1 MSTTM
6 KRYILLIATALMAVS
21 MSAADLTG
29 KRIYVNPGHG
39 SFGPND
45 RPCATIPY
53 PALSSTGMPDTCGFY
68 ESNTDLWKCL
78 YLGKKL
84 EAAGATVLY
93 SRTECGPWPYEKVN
107 GQYPDYTYDDYKALP
122 DYTKYNRNLSEI
134 CEEVESNNIDYFI
147 SVHSNAATEGTT
159 TNYPLFLMRGLD
171 KDKRGDATSPH
182 DFVEGSYERA
192 AACWAYRYGIMAS
205 GIDPASYYS
214 MTSMNIRGDVSFM
227 GSGSEATRTN
237 GQKYYGYYGVL
248 KHGAPGFLVE
258 GYFHTYQPAR
268 HRALNHDYCHQ
279 EGLAYYRGIVDYY
292 GADKEKVGY
301 IMGTVKDLHRKMNNP
316 LFNYAPKTNDQW
328 IPCNGAEVTLLKG
341 GVEVAKYNVD
351 TLYNGIFV
359 FENLTPGDDY
369 TLDATC
375 KGYYP
380 LTDDQKVRFSVK
392 ANETTYQMIYL
403 SDTSYVPPTVVY
415 YNYPE
420 PEQPAYLQLAST
432 YEMKQSFVGK
442 KLADVLADKTVR
454 RVLYRNGNMYVL
466 AVDAAKEP
474 TLIEVDAEKQTVL
487 HTLPTDFCSVVSA
500 DGYKLSDITFTADGY
515 LVGCNYEHTA
525 FDATQAAKYGEG
537 THNDWN
543 VYQWES
549 NAAGWAGKLWFAH
562 KNNETSGNYYNAMT
576 GITLAYS
583 GTTLDGF
590 IVTTATTTGDSHNTR
605 LPIISISD
613 GALAGALRNH
623 PADNFSTN
631 EYGEPQFVVSPRDDK
646 NIIITSAKKTPV
658 EYTLTMTTASAITPA
673 GTFAVHTTGANYFK
687 YAHRD
692 MMVAPAEDAE
702 GKSTGVALYDITD
715 GLDKA
720 ALIKTTNT
728 TLDAADATYT
738 MAAGVVKDAD
748 ITLYLVRDS
757 LISKFTTIGVDQP
770 ATPAIMARNLN
781 VTKAEETYT
790 FTFDANQ
797 DAVNANLVFYD
808 AATNDY
814 VGKVAISNIKE
825 GANTATVNAIDLPG
839 DHGQALTWAVELE
852 GKTIGNVG
860 KLFEDKSLIA
870 TETSRLFNAVDNN
883 PESDKFGHIYVFHR
897 AGSSASA
904 LKVNSGLFEYDE
916 NYNKLNTEKY
926 NGGETFGNPTRI
938 SLDDEG
944 YLYIADW
951 SDNHSGVFVAN
962 TADLSKPF
970 TQFFQG
976 TRDGSGIF
984 TNNGAAVGSS
994 TPGCNIF
1001 GHGANTKLLVY
1012 NEDASGTLPANGA
1025 VVYNIGQTD
1034 GSILRTWG
1042 EAPSAVYTLTGQLN
1056 SEGNVWGTS
1065 HGFFVSQHRTEGGNN
1080 GSATSLKFYDF
1091 NGEEQFS
1098 SASDDYKDIITGSNG
1113 SGYAVS
1119 ADESMLVL
1127 QGGSSQFYVF
1137 DITWEGDKP
1146 VLTLRYEYKHG
1157 VSVFRQMN
1165 FDYAGNLVCT
1175 GDNGMYI
1182 FSLPG
1187 ENITTIPAHKALT
1200 VEGTAY
1206 RVKTITLNVNDTTL
1220 LVGEDFQLTAAVAP
1234 ENATYPEVTWASD
1247 NEAVATVVDG
1257 KVTAVAG
1264 GNANITATADGIVA
1278 TCKVSVAVPVTAVKL
1293 SQTEVTLNILDTIVL
1308 TATVLPENAT
1318 DKSVTWSSSN
1328 EAVATVIDGKVTA
1341 LTEGE
1346 ASIVVKTNDGG
1357 FTDTCKVVVKIPF
1370 IHVTSVTLDKT
1381 EITLHVEETT
1391 TLTATILPEAAMDKS
1406 VTWSSSNDE
1415 VATVS
1420 EGVVTAVAEGTATI
1434 TVTTTDGGLTATCAV
1449 TVKLTDGV
1457 LNIRILDVD
1466 APMYDVMGRQVDN
1479 TYKGIVIQNGHKY
1492 LLR

>member
-1 MSTTM
+1 M
-6 KRYILLIATALMAVS
+6 KRYLLVVLTTLLALSFANAT
-21 MSAADLTG
+21 DLTG
-29 KRIYVNPGHG
+29 KRIYINPGHG

-93 SRTECGPWPYEKVN
+93 SRTECGPWPYAKVD
-107 GQYPDYTYDDYKALP
+107 GQYPDYTYDDYKSLS
-122 DYTKYNRNLSEI
+122 DYAAYNRNLSEI
-134 CEEVESNNIDYFI
+134 CEEVDANNIDYFI
-147 SVHSNAATEGTT
+147 SVHSNAATDGTT
-159 TNYPLFLMRGLD
+159 TNYPLVIYRGYDD
-171 KDKRGDATSPH
+171 KTTTTEDGANVY
-182 DFVEGSYERA
+182 VEGSREKA
-192 AACWAYRYGIMAS
+192 EAIWAHRFGIMAS
-205 GIDPASYYS
+205 GIDPYSYYS
-214 MTSMNIRGDVSFM
+214 MTNMNVRGDLSFYKN
-227 GSGSEATRTN
+227 GSTRTDKTHP
-237 GQKYYGYYGVL
+237 GVTYKGYLGVL
-248 KHGAPGFLVE
+248 KHGASGYLVE

-292 GADKEKVGY
+292 GADKETVGY

-369 TLDATC
+369 TLDAVC

-403 SDTSYVPPTVVY
+403 SDTSYVPPTVTY

-442 KLADVLADKTVR
+442 KLADVLVDKTVR

-515 LVGCNYEHTA
+515 LVGCNLEAVTFTPA
-525 FDATQAAKYGEG
+525 NT
-537 THNDWN
+537 WN
-543 VYQWES
+543 IYKWES
-549 NAAGWAGKLWFAH
+549 DAAGWKGALWFNNT
-562 KNNETSGNYYNAMT
+562 NNEAAGNYYNAMV
-576 GITLAYS
+576 GSTLAYS
-583 GTTLDGF
+583 GTTEDGM
-590 IVTTATTTGDSHNTR
+590 IASTTYTTG
-605 LPIISISD
+605 SD
-613 GALAGALRNH
+613 THGVRFVIYTVYENNYAGALRNQ
-623 PADNFSTN
+623 PVGITLA
-631 EYGEPQFVVSPRDDK
+631 EYGHDVQMVVSPRDDK
-646 NIIITSAKKTPV
+646 SFIFSSPNKNAIEWQVVNTTKSEPKIMG
-658 EYTLTMTTASAITPA
+658 TLP
-673 GTFAVHTTGANYFK
+673 FHTNVANYFK
-687 YAHRD
+687 YAHHD
-692 MMVAPAEDAE
+692 VMVTPAEDAD
-702 GKSTGVALYDITD
+702 GKNIGVALYDITD
-715 GLDKA
+715 GLSRA

-757 LISKFTTIGVDQP
+757 LISKFTTAGVDQP
-770 ATPAIMARNLN
+770 ATAAIMAYNLN
-781 VTKAEETYT
+781 VVESGNNYV
-790 FTFDANQ
+790 FTFNANS
-797 DAVNANLVFYD
+797 DAVSANLVFY
-808 AATNDY
+808 AADNTEVGTIELAHVVKGTNTFTIA
-814 VGKVAISNIKE
+814 KSE
-825 GANTATVNAIDLPG
+825 LPG
-839 DHGQALTWAVELE
+839 EVGATMTWAVELQ
-852 GKTIGNVG
+852 GQAISNIG
-860 KLFEDKSLIA
+860 KLYEDKSLIA
-870 TETSRLFNAVDNN
+870 TSTSRLFNAVNNN
-883 PESDKFGHIYVFHR
+883 PESDKFGYIYVFHR
-897 AGSSASA
+897 AGSSTSS
-904 LKVNSGLFEYDE
+904 LKVNSGLFAYDE
-916 NYNKLNTEKY
+916 DYNKLNTEKY

-951 SDNHSGVFVAN
+951 SDNHSGIFVAN
-962 TADLSKPF
+962 TADLSQPF

-976 TRDGSGIF
+976 TRAASSGIF

-994 TPGCNIF
+994 TPGCHIF
-1001 GHGANTKLLVY
+1001 GHGVDTKLLVY

-1042 EAPSAVYTLTGQLN
+1042 EAPSAAYTLTGQGN
-1056 SEGNVWGTS
+1056 TEGNVWGTS
-1065 HGFFVSQHRTEGGNN
+1065 HGFFVSQSRTEGNNN

-1091 NGEEQFS
+1091 NGEAQFS
-1098 SASDDYKDIITGSNG
+1098 SASDEYKDIITGSNG

-1127 QGGSSQFYVF
+1127 QGGSNQFYVF

-1182 FSLPG
+1182 FSLPKTD
-1187 ENITTIPAHKALT
+1187 NTTIIPARKAL
-1200 VEGTAY
+1200 
-1206 RVKTITLNVNDTTL
+1206 
-1220 LVGEDFQLTAAVAP
+1220 
-1234 ENATYPEVTWASD
+1234 
-1247 NEAVATVVDG
+1247 
-1257 KVTAVAG
+1257 
-1264 GNANITATADGIVA
+1264 
-1278 TCKVSVAVPVTAVKL
+1278 KVSKNGTGTMIEEMVDPAQL
-1293 SQTEVTLNILDTIVL
+1293 DLN
-1308 TATVLPENAT
+1308 
-1318 DKSVTWSSSN
+1318 
-1328 EAVATVIDGKVTA
+1328 
-1341 LTEGE
+1341 
-1346 ASIVVKTNDGG
+1346 
-1357 FTDTCKVVVKIPF
+1357 
-1370 IHVTSVTLDKT
+1370 
-1381 EITLHVEETT
+1381 
-1391 TLTATILPEAAMDKS
+1391 
-1406 VTWSSSNDE
+1406 
-1415 VATVS
+1415 
-1420 EGVVTAVAEGTATI
+1420 
-1434 TVTTTDGGLTATCAV
+1434 
-1449 TVKLTDGV
+1449 
-1457 LNIRILDVD
+1457 
-1466 APMYDVMGRQVDN
+1466 APMYDVLGRQVDE
-1479 TYKGIVIQNGHKY
+1479 TYRGIVIQKGKKFF
-1492 LLR
+1492 RR

>member
-93 SRTECGPWPYEKVN
+93 SRTECGPWPYAKVN
-107 GQYPDYTYDDYKALP
+107 GQYPDYTYDNYKALP

-442 KLADVLADKTVR
+442 KLVDVLADKTVR

-487 HTLPTDFCSVVSA
+487 NTLPTDFCSVVSA

-515 LVGCNYEHTA
+515 LVGCNLEHATYTPA
-525 FDATQAAKYGEG
+525 NKWNIYKWESDAT
-537 THNDWN
+537 
-543 VYQWES
+543 
-549 NAAGWAGKLWFAH
+549 GWKGALWFDNT
-562 KNNETSGNYYNAMT
+562 NNEAAGNYYNAMV
-576 GITLAYS
+576 GSTLAYS
-583 GTTLDGF
+583 GTTEDGM
-590 IVTTATTTGDSHNTR
+590 IVSTTY
-605 LPIISISD
+605 SIGAEAHSVRFVIYSVYENNYA
-613 GALAGALRNH
+613 GAIRNQPAGIALA
-623 PADNFSTN
+623 D
-631 EYGEPQFVVSPRDDK
+631 YGHDVQMVVSPRDDK
-646 NIIITSAKKTPV
+646 SFIFSSPNKNAIEWQVVNTTKSEPKIMG
-658 EYTLTMTTASAITPA
+658 TLP
-673 GTFAVHTTGANYFK
+673 FHTNVANYFK

-692 MMVAPAEDAE
+692 MMVTPAEDAE

-728 TLDAADATYT
+728 TLDAADVTYT

-748 ITLYLVRDS
+748 ITLYLVRDN
-757 LISKFTTIGVDQP
+757 LISKFTTVGVDQP
-770 ATPAIMARNLN
+770 TIAAIMAYNLN
-781 VTKAEETYT
+781 VVESGDNYV
-790 FTFDANQ
+790 FTFNANS
-797 DAVNANLVFYD
+797 DAVSANLIFYTTD
-808 AATNDY
+808 NTE
-814 VGKVAISNIKE
+814 VGAIELANVVK
-825 GANTATVNAIDLPG
+825 GANTFTIAKSELPG
-839 DHGQALTWAVELE
+839 EVGTAMTWAVELQ
-852 GKTIGNVG
+852 GQAISNVG
-860 KLFEDKSLIA
+860 TLYKATSKSLGLTRPFI
-870 TETSRLFNAVDNN
+870 SINN
-883 PESDKFGHIYVFHR
+883 SPESEYFQYLYLMDR
-897 AGSSASA
+897 AGSSN
-904 LKVNSGLFEYDE
+904 VNSGLYAFMPDY
-916 NYNKLNTEKY
+916 
-926 NGGETFGNPTRI
+926 TRI
-938 SLDDEG
+938 NTTPYKGGRAMYGSPYRTFVDDQGYIWISDGSDGYSNVIVADPANLEG
-944 YLYIADW
+944 KYEE
-951 SDNHSGVFVAN
+951 
-962 TADLSKPF
+962 
-970 TQFFQG
+970 FFQG
-976 TRDGSGIF
+976 TRDKSGII
-984 TNNGAAVGSS
+984 TNNGVEVGSS
-994 TPGCNIF
+994 SLGISIYGTGKD
-1001 GHGANTKLLVY
+1001 AKLLSL
-1012 NEDASGTLPANGA
+1012 NEDGGTSLIANSIA
-1025 VVYNIGQTD
+1025 IYNIGTEE
-1034 GSILRTWG
+1034 GTYKHSWSET
-1042 EAPSAVYTLTGQLN
+1042 PSAVIKTQGIGYDGYPLGCTHGVWVASRRSAGQNNTSYT
-1056 SEGNVWGTS
+1056 
-1065 HGFFVSQHRTEGGNN
+1065 
-1080 GSATSLKFYDF
+1080 ALKFYDWEG
-1091 NGEEQFS
+1091 NEQMN
-1098 SASDDYKDIITGSNG
+1098 SAKDPYKDLIDGG
-1113 SGYAVS
+1113 FSGACALS
-1119 ADESMLVL
+1119 KDESVL
-1127 QGGSSQFYVF
+1127 YFIDGSKHIMVWN
-1137 DITWEGDKP
+1137 IVWEGNKP
-1146 VLTLRYEYKHG
+1146 VMTLRYSFDCGLSSIREMHL
-1157 VSVFRQMN
+1157 
-1165 FDYAGNLVCT
+1165 DYAGNLVCSGEDAVAVFT
-1175 GDNGMYI
+1175 LPKTDN
-1182 FSLPG
+1182 
-1187 ENITTIPAHKALT
+1187 TTIIPARKALT
-1200 VEGTAY
+1200 VTKQGADTA
-1206 RVKTITLNVNDTTL
+1206 V
-1220 LVGEDFQLTAAVAP
+1220 EDVVAP
-1234 ENATYPEVTWASD
+1234 A
-1247 NEAVATVVDG
+1247 
-1257 KVTAVAG
+1257 
-1264 GNANITATADGIVA
+1264 
-1278 TCKVSVAVPVTAVKL
+1278 
-1293 SQTEVTLNILDTIVL
+1293 Q
-1308 TATVLPENAT
+1308 
-1318 DKSVTWSSSN
+1318 
-1328 EAVATVIDGKVTA
+1328 
-1341 LTEGE
+1341 
-1346 ASIVVKTNDGG
+1346 
-1357 FTDTCKVVVKIPF
+1357 
-1370 IHVTSVTLDKT
+1370 
-1381 EITLHVEETT
+1381 
-1391 TLTATILPEAAMDKS
+1391 
-1406 VTWSSSNDE
+1406 
-1415 VATVS
+1415 
-1420 EGVVTAVAEGTATI
+1420 
-1434 TVTTTDGGLTATCAV
+1434 
-1449 TVKLTDGV
+1449 
-1457 LNIRILDVD
+1457 LDVD
-1466 APMYDVMGRQVDN
+1466 APMYDVMGRQVDK

>member
-1 MSTTM
+1 M
-6 KRYILLIATALMAVS
+6 KKYILLIATALMAVS

-45 RPCATIPY
+45 RPMATIPY

-68 ESNTDLWKCL
+68 ETNTNLWKCL

-93 SRTECGPWPYEKVN
+93 SRTECGPWPYAKVN
-107 GQYPDYTYDDYKALP
+107 GQYPDYTYDNYKALP

-147 SVHSNAATEGTT
+147 SVHSNAATDGTN
-159 TNYPLFLMRGLD
+159 TNYPLFLMRGVD

-301 IMGTVKDLHRKMNNP
+301 IMGTVKDLHRKMSNP

-328 IPCNGAEVTLLKG
+328 IPCNGAEVTLRKG

-375 KGYYP
+375 KGYNP
-380 LTDDQKVRFSVK
+380 LTDDQKVKFSVK

-403 SDTSYVPPTVVY
+403 SDTSYVPPTVTY

-420 PEQPAYLQLAST
+420 PAQPAYLQLADT

-442 KLADVLADKTVR
+442 QLADVLVGKTVR
-454 RVLYRNGNMYVL
+454 RVLYRNGNMYIL

-537 THNDWN
+537 TYNDWN

-549 NAAGWAGKLWFAH
+549 NAAGWAGKLWFTH
-562 KNNETSGNYYNAMT
+562 KKNETSGNYYNAMT

-590 IVTTATTTGDSHNTR
+590 IITTATTTGDSHNTR
-605 LPIISISD
+605 LPILSISD

-631 EYGEPQFVVSPRDDK
+631 DYGESRFVVSPRDDK
-646 NIIITSAKKTPV
+646 SIIITSAKKAPV
-658 EYTLTMTTASAITPA
+658 EYALTMTTASTINPT
-673 GTFAVHTTGANYFK
+673 GTFAAHTTGANYFK

-692 MMVAPAEDAE
+692 MMVAPAEDAD
-702 GKSTGVALYDITD
+702 GKNIGVALYDITE

-728 TLDAADATYT
+728 TLDTIDVTYA

-757 LISKFTTIGVDQP
+757 LVSKFTTIGVDQP

-781 VTKAEETYT
+781 VVENGDNYV
-790 FTFDANQ
+790 FSFNANS
-797 DAVNANLVFYD
+797 DAVSANLIFY
-808 AATNDY
+808 AADNTE
-814 VGKVAISNIKE
+814 VGAVELANVAK
-825 GANTATVNAIDLPG
+825 GANSFTIAKSELPG
-839 DHGQALTWAVELE
+839 EVGATMTWAVELQ
-852 GKTIGNVG
+852 GQSISNIGTLY
-860 KLFEDKSLIA
+860 KATSKSLGLTRPFI
-870 TETSRLFNAVDNN
+870 SINN
-883 PESDKFGHIYVFHR
+883 SPESEYFQYLYLMDRV
-897 AGSSASA
+897 GSSKA
-904 LKVNSGLFEYDE
+904 NSGLYAFKPDY
-916 NYNKLNTEKY
+916 
-926 NGGETFGNPTRI
+926 TRI
-938 SLDDEG
+938 NTTPYKGGRAMYGSPYRTFVDDQG
-944 YLYIADW
+944 YIWISDGSDGYSNVIVADP
-951 SDNHSGVFVAN
+951 AN
-962 TADLSKPF
+962 LENGKYEE
-970 TQFFQG
+970 FFQG
-976 TRDGSGIF
+976 TRDKNGII
-984 TNNGAAVGSS
+984 TNNGVEVGSS
-994 TPGCNIF
+994 SLGISIYGTGKD
-1001 GHGANTKLLVY
+1001 TKLLSL
-1012 NEDASGTLPANGA
+1012 NEDGGTSLIANSIA
-1025 VVYNIGQTD
+1025 IYNIGTEE
-1034 GSILRTWG
+1034 GTYKHSWN
-1042 EAPSAVYTLTGQLN
+1042 EAPSAVIKTQGIVYDGYPLGC
-1056 SEGNVWGTS
+1056 S
-1065 HGFFVSQHRTEGGNN
+1065 HGIWVASRRSAGQNN
-1080 GSATSLKFYDF
+1080 TGYTALKFYDWEG
-1091 NGEEQFS
+1091 NEQMN
-1098 SASDDYKDIITGSNG
+1098 SAKDPYKDIIDGG
-1113 SGYAVS
+1113 FSGACALS
-1119 ADESMLVL
+1119 KDESVL
-1127 QGGSSQFYVF
+1127 YFIDGSKHIMVW
-1137 DITWEGDKP
+1137 DIVWEGNKP
-1146 VLTLRYEYKHG
+1146 VMTLRYTFNCGLSSIREMHL
-1157 VSVFRQMN
+1157 
-1165 FDYAGNLVCT
+1165 DYAGNLVCSGEDAVAVFT
-1175 GDNGMYI
+1175 LPKADN
-1182 FSLPG
+1182 
-1187 ENITTIPAHKALT
+1187 TTIIPARKALT
-1200 VEGTAY
+1200 VSKSGVGTA
-1206 RVKTITLNVNDTTL
+1206 L
-1220 LVGEDFQLTAAVAP
+1220 ED
-1234 ENATYPEVTWASD
+1234 
-1247 NEAVATVVDG
+1247 
-1257 KVTAVAG
+1257 VTAPA
-1264 GNANITATADGIVA
+1264 
-1278 TCKVSVAVPVTAVKL
+1278 
-1293 SQTEVTLNILDTIVL
+1293 QLDM
-1308 TATVLPENAT
+1308 
-1318 DKSVTWSSSN
+1318 S
-1328 EAVATVIDGKVTA
+1328 
-1341 LTEGE
+1341 
-1346 ASIVVKTNDGG
+1346 
-1357 FTDTCKVVVKIPF
+1357 
-1370 IHVTSVTLDKT
+1370 
-1381 EITLHVEETT
+1381 
-1391 TLTATILPEAAMDKS
+1391 
-1406 VTWSSSNDE
+1406 
-1415 VATVS
+1415 
-1420 EGVVTAVAEGTATI
+1420 
-1434 TVTTTDGGLTATCAV
+1434 
-1449 TVKLTDGV
+1449 
-1457 LNIRILDVD
+1457 
-1466 APMYDVMGRQVDN
+1466 APMYDILGRQVDN
-1479 TYKGIVIQNGHKY
+1479 TYKGIVIQNGKKY
-1492 LLR
+1492 LLQ

>member
-1 MSTTM
+1 M

-93 SRTECGPWPYEKVN
+93 SRTECGPWPYAKVN
-107 GQYPDYTYDDYKALP
+107 GQYPDYTYDNYKALP

-159 TNYPLFLMRGLD
+159 TNYPLFLMRG
-171 KDKRGDATSPH
+171 KDKNDRGEATSPY

-279 EGLAYYRGIVDYY
+279 EGLAYYRGIIDYY
-292 GADKEKVGY
+292 GADKETTGY

-403 SDTSYVPPTVVY
+403 SDTSYVPPTITY

-454 RVLYRNGNMYVL
+454 RVLYRNGNIYIL

-515 LVGCNYEHTA
+515 LVGCNMEHATYTPA
-525 FDATQAAKYGEG
+525 NTWNIYKWENDAT
-537 THNDWN
+537 
-543 VYQWES
+543 
-549 NAAGWAGKLWFAH
+549 GWKGALWFNNT
-562 KNNETSGNYYNAMT
+562 NNEAAGNYYNAMV
-576 GITLAYS
+576 GSTLAYS
-583 GTTLDGF
+583 GTTEDGM
-590 IVTTATTTGDSHNTR
+590 IVSTTY
-605 LPIISISD
+605 SIGAEAHSVRFVIYTVYENNYA
-613 GALAGALRNH
+613 GAIRNQPVGIALA
-623 PADNFSTN
+623 D
-631 EYGEPQFVVSPRDDK
+631 YGHDVQMVVSPRDDK
-646 NIIITSAKKTPV
+646 SFIFSSPNKNAIEWQVVNTTKSEPKIMG
-658 EYTLTMTTASAITPA
+658 TLP
-673 GTFAVHTTGANYFK
+673 FHTNVANYFK

-692 MMVAPAEDAE
+692 MMVTPAEDAD
-702 GKSTGVALYDITD
+702 GKNTGVALYDITD

-748 ITLYLVRDS
+748 MTFYLVCDS
-757 LISKFTTIGVDQP
+757 TISKFTTVGVDQP
-770 ATPAIMARNLN
+770 AIASIMAYNLN
-781 VTKAEETYT
+781 VVENGDNYT
-790 FTFDANQ
+790 FTFNANS
-797 DAVNANLVFYD
+797 DAVSANLIFY
-808 AATNDY
+808 AADNTEAGAVELAN
-814 VGKVAISNIKE
+814 VVK
-825 GANTATVNAIDLPG
+825 GANSFTIAKSELPG
-839 DHGQALTWAVELE
+839 EVDATMTWAVELQ
-852 GKTIGNVG
+852 GQAISNVG
-860 KLFEDKSLIA
+860 TLYKATSKSLGLTRPFI
-870 TETSRLFNAVDNN
+870 SINN
-883 PESDKFGHIYVFHR
+883 SPESEYFQYLYLMDR
-897 AGSSASA
+897 AGSSNE
-904 LKVNSGLFEYDE
+904 NSGLYAFMPDY
-916 NYNKLNTEKY
+916 
-926 NGGETFGNPTRI
+926 TRI
-938 SLDDEG
+938 NTTPYKGGRAMYGSPYRTFVDDQGYIWISDGSDGYSNVIVADPANLEG
-944 YLYIADW
+944 KYEE
-951 SDNHSGVFVAN
+951 
-962 TADLSKPF
+962 
-970 TQFFQG
+970 FFQG
-976 TRDGSGIF
+976 TRDKSGII
-984 TNNGAAVGSS
+984 TNNGVEVGSS
-994 TPGCNIF
+994 SLGISIYGTGKD
-1001 GHGANTKLLVY
+1001 AKLLSL
-1012 NEDASGTLPANGA
+1012 NEDGGTSLIANSIA
-1025 VVYNIGQTD
+1025 IYNIGTEE
-1034 GSILRTWG
+1034 GTYKHSWSET
-1042 EAPSAVYTLTGQLN
+1042 PSAVIKTQGIGYDGYPLGCTHGVWVASRRSAGQNNTSYT
-1056 SEGNVWGTS
+1056 
-1065 HGFFVSQHRTEGGNN
+1065 
-1080 GSATSLKFYDF
+1080 ALKFYDWEG
-1091 NGEEQFS
+1091 NEQMN
-1098 SASDDYKDIITGSNG
+1098 SAKDPYKDFIDGG
-1113 SGYAVS
+1113 FSGACALS
-1119 ADESMLVL
+1119 KDESVL
-1127 QGGSSQFYVF
+1127 YFIDGSKHIMVW
-1137 DITWEGDKP
+1137 DIVWEGNKP
-1146 VLTLRYEYKHG
+1146 VMTLRYMFDCGLSSIREMHL
-1157 VSVFRQMN
+1157 
-1165 FDYAGNLVCT
+1165 DYAGNLVC
-1175 GDNGMYI
+1175 
-1182 FSLPG
+1182 SG
-1187 ENITTIPAHKALT
+1187 ENAVAVFTLPKADNTTIIPARKALT
-1200 VEGTAY
+1200 VTKQGAGTA
-1206 RVKTITLNVNDTTL
+1206 V
-1220 LVGEDFQLTAAVAP
+1220 EDVVAP
-1234 ENATYPEVTWASD
+1234 A
-1247 NEAVATVVDG
+1247 
-1257 KVTAVAG
+1257 
-1264 GNANITATADGIVA
+1264 
-1278 TCKVSVAVPVTAVKL
+1278 
-1293 SQTEVTLNILDTIVL
+1293 Q
-1308 TATVLPENAT
+1308 
-1318 DKSVTWSSSN
+1318 
-1328 EAVATVIDGKVTA
+1328 
-1341 LTEGE
+1341 
-1346 ASIVVKTNDGG
+1346 
-1357 FTDTCKVVVKIPF
+1357 
-1370 IHVTSVTLDKT
+1370 
-1381 EITLHVEETT
+1381 
-1391 TLTATILPEAAMDKS
+1391 
-1406 VTWSSSNDE
+1406 
-1415 VATVS
+1415 
-1420 EGVVTAVAEGTATI
+1420 
-1434 TVTTTDGGLTATCAV
+1434 
-1449 TVKLTDGV
+1449 
-1457 LNIRILDVD
+1457 LDVD
-1466 APMYDVMGRQVDN
+1466 APMYDVMGRQVDK

>member
-93 SRTECGPWPYEKVN
+93 SRTECGPWPYAKVN
-107 GQYPDYTYDDYKALP
+107 GQYPDYTYDNYKALP

-214 MTSMNIRGDVSFM
+214 ITSMNIRGDVSFM

-369 TLDATC
+369 TLDAVC

-403 SDTSYVPPTVVY
+403 SDTSYVPPTITY

-454 RVLYRNGNMYVL
+454 RVLYRNGNMYIL

-515 LVGCNYEHTA
+515 LVGCNLEHATYTPA
-525 FDATQAAKYGEG
+525 NKWNIYKWESDAT
-537 THNDWN
+537 
-543 VYQWES
+543 
-549 NAAGWAGKLWFAH
+549 GWKGALWFDNT
-562 KNNETSGNYYNAMT
+562 NNEAAGNYYNAMV
-576 GITLAYS
+576 GSTLAYS
-583 GTTLDGF
+583 GTTEDGM
-590 IVTTATTTGDSHNTR
+590 IVSTTY
-605 LPIISISD
+605 SIGAEAHSVRFVIYSVYENNYA
-613 GALAGALRNH
+613 GAIRNQPAGIALA
-623 PADNFSTN
+623 D
-631 EYGEPQFVVSPRDDK
+631 YGHDVQMVVSPRDDK
-646 NIIITSAKKTPV
+646 SFIFSSPNKNAIEWQVVNTTKSEPKIMG
-658 EYTLTMTTASAITPA
+658 TLP
-673 GTFAVHTTGANYFK
+673 FHTNVANYFK

-692 MMVAPAEDAE
+692 MMVSPAEDAE
-702 GKSTGVALYDITD
+702 GKSTSVALYDITD

-757 LISKFTTIGVDQP
+757 LISKFTTVGVDQP
-770 ATPAIMARNLN
+770 TIAAIMAYNLN
-781 VTKAEETYT
+781 VVESGDNYV
-790 FTFDANQ
+790 FTFNANS
-797 DAVNANLVFYD
+797 DAVSANLIFYTTD
-808 AATNDY
+808 NTE
-814 VGKVAISNIKE
+814 VGAIELANVVK
-825 GANTATVNAIDLPG
+825 GANTFTIAKSELPG
-839 DHGQALTWAVELE
+839 EVGTAMTWAVELQ
-852 GKTIGNVG
+852 GQAISNVG
-860 KLFEDKSLIA
+860 TLYKATSKSLGLTRPFI
-870 TETSRLFNAVDNN
+870 SINN
-883 PESDKFGHIYVFHR
+883 SPESEYFQYLYLMDR
-897 AGSSASA
+897 AGSSN
-904 LKVNSGLFEYDE
+904 VNSGLYAFMPDY
-916 NYNKLNTEKY
+916 
-926 NGGETFGNPTRI
+926 TRI
-938 SLDDEG
+938 NTTPYKGGRAMYGSPYRTFVDDQGYIWISDGSDRYSNVIVADPANLEG
-944 YLYIADW
+944 KYEE
-951 SDNHSGVFVAN
+951 
-962 TADLSKPF
+962 
-970 TQFFQG
+970 FFQG
-976 TRDGSGIF
+976 TRDKSGII
-984 TNNGAAVGSS
+984 TNNGVEVGSS
-994 TPGCNIF
+994 SLGISIYGTGKD
-1001 GHGANTKLLVY
+1001 AKLLSL
-1012 NEDASGTLPANGA
+1012 NEDGGTSLIANSIA
-1025 VVYNIGQTD
+1025 IYNIGTEE
-1034 GSILRTWG
+1034 GTYKHSWSET
-1042 EAPSAVYTLTGQLN
+1042 PSAVIKTQGIGYDGYPLGCTHGVWVASRRSAGQNNTSYT
-1056 SEGNVWGTS
+1056 
-1065 HGFFVSQHRTEGGNN
+1065 
-1080 GSATSLKFYDF
+1080 ALKFYDWEG
-1091 NGEEQFS
+1091 NEQMN
-1098 SASDDYKDIITGSNG
+1098 SAKDPYKDFIDGG
-1113 SGYAVS
+1113 FSGACALS
-1119 ADESMLVL
+1119 KDESVL
-1127 QGGSSQFYVF
+1127 YFIDGSKHIMVW
-1137 DITWEGDKP
+1137 DIVWEGNKP
-1146 VLTLRYEYKHG
+1146 VMTLRYMFDCGLSSIREMHL
-1157 VSVFRQMN
+1157 
-1165 FDYAGNLVCT
+1165 DYAGNLVC
-1175 GDNGMYI
+1175 
-1182 FSLPG
+1182 SG
-1187 ENITTIPAHKALT
+1187 ENAVAVFTLPKADNTTIIPARKALT
-1200 VEGTAY
+1200 VTKQGAGTA
-1206 RVKTITLNVNDTTL
+1206 V
-1220 LVGEDFQLTAAVAP
+1220 EDVVAP
-1234 ENATYPEVTWASD
+1234 A
-1247 NEAVATVVDG
+1247 
-1257 KVTAVAG
+1257 
-1264 GNANITATADGIVA
+1264 
-1278 TCKVSVAVPVTAVKL
+1278 
-1293 SQTEVTLNILDTIVL
+1293 Q
-1308 TATVLPENAT
+1308 
-1318 DKSVTWSSSN
+1318 
-1328 EAVATVIDGKVTA
+1328 
-1341 LTEGE
+1341 
-1346 ASIVVKTNDGG
+1346 
-1357 FTDTCKVVVKIPF
+1357 
-1370 IHVTSVTLDKT
+1370 
-1381 EITLHVEETT
+1381 
-1391 TLTATILPEAAMDKS
+1391 
-1406 VTWSSSNDE
+1406 
-1415 VATVS
+1415 
-1420 EGVVTAVAEGTATI
+1420 
-1434 TVTTTDGGLTATCAV
+1434 
-1449 TVKLTDGV
+1449 
-1457 LNIRILDVD
+1457 LDVD
-1466 APMYDVMGRQVDN
+1466 APMYDVMGRQVDK

>member
-1 MSTTM
+1 M
-6 KRYILLIATALMAVS
+6 KRYILLIATALMALS

-53 PALSSTGMPDTCGFY
+53 PNLSSTGMPDTCGFY

-93 SRTECGPWPYEKVN
+93 SRTECGPWPYAKVN
-107 GQYPDYTYDDYKALP
+107 GQYPDYTYDDYKSLP

-279 EGLAYYRGIVDYY
+279 EGLAYYRGIVDFY

-369 TLDATC
+369 TLDAVC

-403 SDTSYVPPTVVY
+403 SDTSYVPPTVTY

-487 HTLPTDFCSVVSA
+487 HTLSTDFCSVVSA
-500 DGYKLSDITFTADGY
+500 DGYKLSDIAFTADGY
-515 LVGCNYEHTA
+515 LVGCNMEHTTYTPA
-525 FDATQAAKYGEG
+525 NKWNIYKWENDATGWKGALWFNNTNNEAAGNY
-537 THNDWN
+537 
-543 VYQWES
+543 S
-549 NAAGWAGKLWFAH
+549 NAMVG
-562 KNNETSGNYYNAMT
+562 S
-576 GITLAYS
+576 TLAYS
-583 GTTLDGF
+583 GTTEDGT
-590 IVTTATTTGDSHNTR
+590 IATTAYTIGSESHGVRFVIYSVYENNY
-605 LPIISISD
+605 
-613 GALAGALRNH
+613 AGALRNQ
-623 PADNFSTN
+623 PVGITLA
-631 EYGEPQFVVSPRDDK
+631 EYGHEVQMVVSPRDDK
-646 NIIITSAKKTPV
+646 SFIFSSPNKNAIEWQVVNTTKSEPKIMG
-658 EYTLTMTTASAITPA
+658 TLP
-673 GTFAVHTTGANYFK
+673 FHTNVANYFK
-687 YAHRD
+687 YTHRD
-692 MMVAPAEDAE
+692 MMVTPAGDAD
-702 GKSTGVALYDITD
+702 GKNIGVALYDITD
-715 GLDKA
+715 GLDNA

-738 MAAGVVKDAD
+738 MAAGAVNSAD

-770 ATPAIMARNLN
+770 ATAAIMAYNLN
-781 VTKAEETYT
+781 VVENGDNYT
-790 FTFDANQ
+790 FTFNANS
-797 DAVNANLVFYD
+797 DAVSANLIFYTAD
-808 AATNDY
+808 NTEA
-814 VGKVAISNIKE
+814 GAIELANVVK
-825 GANTATVNAIDLPG
+825 GANSFTIAKDELPG
-839 DHGQALTWAVELE
+839 EVGTAMTWAVELQ
-852 GKTIGNVG
+852 GQSISNIG
-860 KLFEDKSLIA
+860 KLYEDKSLIA
-870 TETSRLFNAVDNN
+870 TTGTSRLFNVINNN
-883 PESDKFGHIYVFHR
+883 PESDKFGYIYIFHR
-897 AGSSASA
+897 GGSTQATMA
-904 LKVNSGLFEYDE
+904 VRETSGVFEYDN
-916 NYNKLNTEKY
+916 NYSKLNSVRYSGDVK
-926 NGGETFGNPTRI
+926 TFGNPGRV
-938 SLDDEG
+938 SLDDNG
-944 YLYIADW
+944 YLYITDW
-951 SDNHSGVFVAN
+951 SDGNSGIFVAN

-976 TRDGSGIF
+976 TRNGSGVF
-984 TNNGAAVGSS
+984 TNNEKAVGSS
-994 TPGCNIF
+994 TPGCHIF
-1001 GHGANTKLLVY
+1001 GHGADTKLLVY
-1012 NEDASGTLPANGA
+1012 NEDASGTLPKNGA
-1025 VVYNIGQTD
+1025 VVYNIGQAD

-1042 EAPSAVYTLTGQLN
+1042 EAPSAAYTLTGQGN
-1056 SEGNVWGTS
+1056 TEGNVWGTS
-1065 HGFFVSQHRTEGGNN
+1065 HGFFVSQSRTEGNN
-1080 GSATSLKFYDF
+1080 NASATSLKFYDF
-1091 NGEEQFS
+1091 NGDAQFS
-1098 SASDDYKDIITGSNG
+1098 SASDEYKEIITGSNG

-1137 DITWEGDKP
+1137 DITWEGNKP
-1146 VLTLRYEYKHG
+1146 VLTLRYEYEHG

-1182 FSLPG
+1182 FSLPRTD
-1187 ENITTIPAHKALT
+1187 NTTIIPARKALT
-1200 VEGTAY
+1200 VSKNGTG
-1206 RVKTITLNVNDTTL
+1206 TH
-1220 LVGEDFQLTAAVAP
+1220 VGEVAAPAQLDM
-1234 ENATYPEVTWASD
+1234 N
-1247 NEAVATVVDG
+1247 
-1257 KVTAVAG
+1257 
-1264 GNANITATADGIVA
+1264 
-1278 TCKVSVAVPVTAVKL
+1278 
-1293 SQTEVTLNILDTIVL
+1293 
-1308 TATVLPENAT
+1308 
-1318 DKSVTWSSSN
+1318 
-1328 EAVATVIDGKVTA
+1328 
-1341 LTEGE
+1341 
-1346 ASIVVKTNDGG
+1346 
-1357 FTDTCKVVVKIPF
+1357 
-1370 IHVTSVTLDKT
+1370 
-1381 EITLHVEETT
+1381 
-1391 TLTATILPEAAMDKS
+1391 
-1406 VTWSSSNDE
+1406 
-1415 VATVS
+1415 
-1420 EGVVTAVAEGTATI
+1420 
-1434 TVTTTDGGLTATCAV
+1434 
-1449 TVKLTDGV
+1449 
-1457 LNIRILDVD
+1457 
-1466 APMYDVMGRQVDN
+1466 APMFDVLGRQVVN
-1479 TYKGIVIQNGHKY
+1479 TYKGIVIQNGHKF
-1492 LLR
+1492 LLK

>member
-84 EAAGATVLY
+84 KAAGATVFY
-93 SRTECGPWPYEKVN
+93 SRTECGPWPYAKVD
-107 GQYPDYTYDDYKALP
+107 GQYPDYTYANYQALP

-147 SVHSNAATEGTT
+147 SVHSNAAGEGTT

-369 TLDATC
+369 TLDAVC

-403 SDTSYVPPTVVY
+403 SDTSYVPPTVTY

-466 AVDAAKEP
+466 AIDAAKEP
-474 TLIEVDAEKQTVL
+474 TLIEVDAETQTIL

-515 LVGCNYEHTA
+515 LVGCNLEHATYTPA
-525 FDATQAAKYGEG
+525 NKWNIYKWESDAT
-537 THNDWN
+537 
-543 VYQWES
+543 
-549 NAAGWAGKLWFAH
+549 GWKGALWFDNT
-562 KNNETSGNYYNAMT
+562 NNEAAGNYYNAMV
-576 GITLAYS
+576 GSTLAYS
-583 GTTLDGF
+583 GTTEDGM
-590 IVTTATTTGDSHNTR
+590 IVSTTY
-605 LPIISISD
+605 SIGAEAHSVRFVIYSVYENNYA
-613 GALAGALRNH
+613 GAIRNQPAGIALA
-623 PADNFSTN
+623 D
-631 EYGEPQFVVSPRDDK
+631 YGHDVQMVVSPRDDK
-646 NIIITSAKKTPV
+646 SFIFSSPNKNAIEWQVVNTTKSEPKIMG
-658 EYTLTMTTASAITPA
+658 TLP
-673 GTFAVHTTGANYFK
+673 FHTNVANYFK

-692 MMVAPAEDAE
+692 MMVTPAEDAE
-702 GKSTGVALYDITD
+702 GKNIGVSLYDITD
-715 GLDKA
+715 GLNKA
-720 ALIKTTNT
+720 ALVKTTNT
-728 TLDAADATYT
+728 SLDAADATYT
-738 MAAGVVKDAD
+738 MAAGVVNNAD
-748 ITLYLVRDS
+748 ITLYIVRDS

-770 ATPAIMARNLN
+770 ATAAIMAYNLN
-781 VTKAEETYT
+781 VVENEDNYT
-790 FTFDANQ
+790 FTFNANS
-797 DAVNANLVFYD
+797 DAVSANLIFY
-808 AATNDY
+808 AADNTE
-814 VGKVAISNIKE
+814 VGAVELANVVK
-825 GANTATVNAIDLPG
+825 GANTFTIAKSELPG
-839 DHGQALTWAVELE
+839 EVGATMTWAVELQ
-852 GKTIGNVG
+852 GHSIGNVG
-860 KLFEDKSLIA
+860 TLYKATSKSLGLTRPFI
-870 TETSRLFNAVDNN
+870 SINN
-883 PESDKFGHIYVFHR
+883 SPESEYFQYLYLMDR
-897 AGSSASA
+897 AGSSNT
-904 LKVNSGLFEYDE
+904 NSGLYAFKPDY
-916 NYNKLNTEKY
+916 
-926 NGGETFGNPTRI
+926 TRI
-938 SLDDEG
+938 NTDPYKGGRAMYGSPYRTFVDDQGYIWISDGSDGYSNVIVADPANLEG
-944 YLYIADW
+944 KYEE
-951 SDNHSGVFVAN
+951 
-962 TADLSKPF
+962 
-970 TQFFQG
+970 FFQG
-976 TRDGSGIF
+976 TRDKSGII
-984 TNNGAAVGSS
+984 TNNGVEVGSS
-994 TPGCNIF
+994 SLGISIYGTGKD
-1001 GHGANTKLLVY
+1001 AKLLSL
-1012 NEDASGTLPANGA
+1012 NEDGGTSLIANSIA
-1025 VVYNIGQTD
+1025 IYNIGTEE
-1034 GSILRTWG
+1034 GTYKHSWSET
-1042 EAPSAVYTLTGQLN
+1042 PSAVIKTQGIGYDGYPLGCTHGVWVASRRSAGQNNTSYT
-1056 SEGNVWGTS
+1056 
-1065 HGFFVSQHRTEGGNN
+1065 
-1080 GSATSLKFYDF
+1080 ALKFYDWEG
-1091 NGEEQFS
+1091 NEQMN
-1098 SASDDYKDIITGSNG
+1098 SAKDPYKDFIDGG
-1113 SGYAVS
+1113 FSGACALS
-1119 ADESMLVL
+1119 KDESVL
-1127 QGGSSQFYVF
+1127 YFIDGSKHIMVW
-1137 DITWEGDKP
+1137 DIVWEGNKP
-1146 VLTLRYEYKHG
+1146 VMTLRYMFDCGLSSIREMHL
-1157 VSVFRQMN
+1157 
-1165 FDYAGNLVCT
+1165 DYAGNLVC
-1175 GDNGMYI
+1175 
-1182 FSLPG
+1182 SG
-1187 ENITTIPAHKALT
+1187 ENAVAVFTLPKADNTTIIPARKALT
-1200 VEGTAY
+1200 VSKNGTG
-1206 RVKTITLNVNDTTL
+1206 TH
-1220 LVGEDFQLTAAVAP
+1220 VGEVAAPAQLDM
-1234 ENATYPEVTWASD
+1234 N
-1247 NEAVATVVDG
+1247 
-1257 KVTAVAG
+1257 
-1264 GNANITATADGIVA
+1264 
-1278 TCKVSVAVPVTAVKL
+1278 
-1293 SQTEVTLNILDTIVL
+1293 
-1308 TATVLPENAT
+1308 
-1318 DKSVTWSSSN
+1318 
-1328 EAVATVIDGKVTA
+1328 
-1341 LTEGE
+1341 
-1346 ASIVVKTNDGG
+1346 
-1357 FTDTCKVVVKIPF
+1357 
-1370 IHVTSVTLDKT
+1370 
-1381 EITLHVEETT
+1381 
-1391 TLTATILPEAAMDKS
+1391 
-1406 VTWSSSNDE
+1406 
-1415 VATVS
+1415 
-1420 EGVVTAVAEGTATI
+1420 
-1434 TVTTTDGGLTATCAV
+1434 
-1449 TVKLTDGV
+1449 
-1457 LNIRILDVD
+1457 
-1466 APMYDVMGRQVDN
+1466 APMFDVLGRQVDN

>member
-1 MSTTM
+1 M
-6 KRYILLIATALMAVS
+6 KKYILLFATALLAVS

-29 KRIYVNPGHG
+29 KRIYINPGHG

-53 PALSSTGMPDTCGFY
+53 PNLSSTGMPDTCGFY

-93 SRTECGPWPYEKVN
+93 SRTECGPWPYAKVN
-107 GQYPDYTYDDYKALP
+107 GQYPDYTYENYKALP

-147 SVHSNAATEGTT
+147 SVHSNAAGEGTN
-159 TNYPLFLMRGLD
+159 TNYPLFLMRGVD

-292 GADKEKVGY
+292 GADKETTGY

-403 SDTSYVPPTVVY
+403 SDTSYVPPTVTY

-432 YEMKQSFVGK
+432 YEMKQSFIGK
-442 KLADVLADKTVR
+442 KLVDVLADKTVR

-562 KNNETSGNYYNAMT
+562 KNHETSGNYYNAMT

-631 EYGEPQFVVSPRDDK
+631 EYGEPRFVVSPRDDK

-658 EYTLTMTTASAITPA
+658 EYALTMTTASAITPA

-757 LISKFTTIGVDQP
+757 LISKFTTVGVDQP
-770 ATPAIMARNLN
+770 TIAAIMAYNLN
-781 VTKAEETYT
+781 VVESGDNYV
-790 FTFDANQ
+790 FTFNANS
-797 DAVNANLVFYD
+797 DAVSANLIFYTTD
-808 AATNDY
+808 NTE
-814 VGKVAISNIKE
+814 VGAIELANVVK
-825 GANTATVNAIDLPG
+825 GANTFTIAKSELPG
-839 DHGQALTWAVELE
+839 EVGTAMTWAVELQ
-852 GKTIGNVG
+852 GQAISNVG
-860 KLFEDKSLIA
+860 TLYKATSKSLGLTRPFI
-870 TETSRLFNAVDNN
+870 SINN
-883 PESDKFGHIYVFHR
+883 SPESEYFQYLYLMDR
-897 AGSSASA
+897 AGSSN
-904 LKVNSGLFEYDE
+904 VNSGLYAFMPDY
-916 NYNKLNTEKY
+916 
-926 NGGETFGNPTRI
+926 TRI
-938 SLDDEG
+938 NTTPYKGGRAMYGSPYRTFVDDQGYIWISDGSDGYSNVIVADPANLEG
-944 YLYIADW
+944 KYEE
-951 SDNHSGVFVAN
+951 
-962 TADLSKPF
+962 
-970 TQFFQG
+970 FFQG
-976 TRDGSGIF
+976 TRDKSGII
-984 TNNGAAVGSS
+984 TNNGVEVGSS
-994 TPGCNIF
+994 SLGISIYGTGKD
-1001 GHGANTKLLVY
+1001 AKLLSL
-1012 NEDASGTLPANGA
+1012 NEDGGTSLIANSIA
-1025 VVYNIGQTD
+1025 IYNIGTEE
-1034 GSILRTWG
+1034 GTYKHSWSET
-1042 EAPSAVYTLTGQLN
+1042 PSAVIKTQGIGYDGYPLGCTHGVWVASRRSAGQNNTSYT
-1056 SEGNVWGTS
+1056 
-1065 HGFFVSQHRTEGGNN
+1065 
-1080 GSATSLKFYDF
+1080 ALKFYDWEG
-1091 NGEEQFS
+1091 NEQMN
-1098 SASDDYKDIITGSNG
+1098 SAKDPYKDLIDGG
-1113 SGYAVS
+1113 FSGACALS
-1119 ADESMLVL
+1119 KDESVL
-1127 QGGSSQFYVF
+1127 YFIDGSKHIMVW
-1137 DITWEGDKP
+1137 DIVWEGNKP
-1146 VLTLRYEYKHG
+1146 VMTLRYSFDCGLSSIREMHL
-1157 VSVFRQMN
+1157 
-1165 FDYAGNLVCT
+1165 DYAGNLVC
-1175 GDNGMYI
+1175 
-1182 FSLPG
+1182 SG
-1187 ENITTIPAHKALT
+1187 ENAVAVFTLPKADNITIIPARKALT
-1200 VEGTAY
+1200 VTKKGTGTA
-1206 RVKTITLNVNDTTL
+1206 V
-1220 LVGEDFQLTAAVAP
+1220 ED
-1234 ENATYPEVTWASD
+1234 
-1247 NEAVATVVDG
+1247 
-1257 KVTAVAG
+1257 VTAPA
-1264 GNANITATADGIVA
+1264 
-1278 TCKVSVAVPVTAVKL
+1278 
-1293 SQTEVTLNILDTIVL
+1293 QLDM
-1308 TATVLPENAT
+1308 N
-1318 DKSVTWSSSN
+1318 
-1328 EAVATVIDGKVTA
+1328 
-1341 LTEGE
+1341 
-1346 ASIVVKTNDGG
+1346 
-1357 FTDTCKVVVKIPF
+1357 
-1370 IHVTSVTLDKT
+1370 
-1381 EITLHVEETT
+1381 
-1391 TLTATILPEAAMDKS
+1391 
-1406 VTWSSSNDE
+1406 
-1415 VATVS
+1415 
-1420 EGVVTAVAEGTATI
+1420 
-1434 TVTTTDGGLTATCAV
+1434 
-1449 TVKLTDGV
+1449 
-1457 LNIRILDVD
+1457 
-1466 APMYDVMGRQVDN
+1466 APMYDVLGRQVDK

-1492 LLR
+1492 LR

>member
-1 MSTTM
+1 M

-53 PALSSTGMPDTCGFY
+53 PNLSSTSMPDTCGFY

-147 SVHSNAATEGTT
+147 SVHSNAAGEGTT
-159 TNYPLFLMRGLD
+159 TNYPLFLMRG
-171 KDKRGDATSPH
+171 KDKNDRGETATSPY
-182 DFVEGSYERA
+182 DYVEGSYERA
-192 AACWAYRYGIMAS
+192 AACWAYRFGIMAS

-279 EGLAYYRGIVDYY
+279 EGLAYYRGIVDFY
-292 GADKEKVGY
+292 GADKENVGY

-369 TLDATC
+369 TLDAVC

-487 HTLPTDFCSVVSA
+487 NTLPTDFCSVVSA

-515 LVGCNYEHTA
+515 LVGCNLEHATYTPA
-525 FDATQAAKYGEG
+525 NKWNIYKWESDAT
-537 THNDWN
+537 
-543 VYQWES
+543 
-549 NAAGWAGKLWFAH
+549 GWKGALWFDNT
-562 KNNETSGNYYNAMT
+562 NNEAAGNYYNAMV
-576 GITLAYS
+576 GSTLAYS
-583 GTTLDGF
+583 GTTEDGM
-590 IVTTATTTGDSHNTR
+590 IVSTTY
-605 LPIISISD
+605 SIGAEAHSVRFVIYSVYENNYA
-613 GALAGALRNH
+613 GAIRNQPAGIALA
-623 PADNFSTN
+623 D
-631 EYGEPQFVVSPRDDK
+631 YGHDVQMVVSPRDDK
-646 NIIITSAKKTPV
+646 SFIFSSPNKNAIEWQVVNTTKSEPKIMG
-658 EYTLTMTTASAITPA
+658 TLP
-673 GTFAVHTTGANYFK
+673 FHTNVANYFK

-692 MMVAPAEDAE
+692 MMVTPAEDAE
-702 GKSTGVALYDITD
+702 GKNIGVSLYDITD

-738 MAAGVVKDAD
+738 MAAGVVNNAD
-748 ITLYLVRDS
+748 ITLYLVCES
-757 LISKFTTIGVDQP
+757 LISKFTTVGVDQP
-770 ATPAIMARNLN
+770 AIASIMAYNLN
-781 VTKAEETYT
+781 VVENGDNYT
-790 FTFDANQ
+790 FTFNANS
-797 DAVNANLVFYD
+797 DAVSASLIFYAADNTEVGAVELANV
-808 AATNDY
+808 
-814 VGKVAISNIKE
+814 VK
-825 GANTATVNAIDLPG
+825 GANTFTIAKDELPG
-839 DHGQALTWAVELE
+839 EAGTTMIWAVELQ
-852 GKTIGNVG
+852 GQSISNIG
-860 KLFEDKSLIA
+860 KLYEDKSLIA
-870 TETSRLFNAVDNN
+870 TGTSRLFNAINNN
-883 PESDKFGHIYVFHR
+883 PESDKFGYIYVFHR
-897 AGSSASA
+897 GGSTQATMA
-904 LKVNSGLFEYDE
+904 VRETSGVFEYDN
-916 NYNKLNTEKY
+916 NYSKLNSVRY
-926 NGGETFGNPTRI
+926 SGEVKTFGNPGRV
-938 SLDDEG
+938 SLDDNG
-944 YLYIADW
+944 YLYITDW
-951 SDNHSGVFVAN
+951 SDGNSGIFVAN

-976 TRDGSGIF
+976 TRNGSGVF
-984 TNNGAAVGSS
+984 TNNEKAVGSS
-994 TPGCNIF
+994 TPGCHIF
-1001 GHGANTKLLVY
+1001 GHGADTKLLVY
-1012 NEDASGTLPANGA
+1012 NEDASGTLPKNGA
-1025 VVYNIGQTD
+1025 VVYNIGQAD

-1042 EAPSAVYTLTGQLN
+1042 EAPSAAYTLTGQGN
-1056 SEGNVWGTS
+1056 TEGNVWGTS
-1065 HGFFVSQHRTEGGNN
+1065 HGFFVSQSRTEGNN
-1080 GSATSLKFYDF
+1080 NASATSLKFYDF
-1091 NGEEQFS
+1091 NGEAQFS
-1098 SASDDYKDIITGSNG
+1098 SASDEYKEIITGSNG

-1127 QGGSSQFYVF
+1127 QGGSNQFYVF
-1137 DITWEGDKP
+1137 DITWEGNKP
-1146 VLTLRYEYKHG
+1146 FLTLRYEYEHG

-1182 FSLPG
+1182 FSLPKAD
-1187 ENITTIPAHKALT
+1187 NTTIIPARKALT
-1200 VEGTAY
+1200 VTKQGAGTA
-1206 RVKTITLNVNDTTL
+1206 V
-1220 LVGEDFQLTAAVAP
+1220 EDVVAP
-1234 ENATYPEVTWASD
+1234 A
-1247 NEAVATVVDG
+1247 
-1257 KVTAVAG
+1257 
-1264 GNANITATADGIVA
+1264 
-1278 TCKVSVAVPVTAVKL
+1278 
-1293 SQTEVTLNILDTIVL
+1293 Q
-1308 TATVLPENAT
+1308 
-1318 DKSVTWSSSN
+1318 
-1328 EAVATVIDGKVTA
+1328 
-1341 LTEGE
+1341 
-1346 ASIVVKTNDGG
+1346 
-1357 FTDTCKVVVKIPF
+1357 
-1370 IHVTSVTLDKT
+1370 
-1381 EITLHVEETT
+1381 
-1391 TLTATILPEAAMDKS
+1391 
-1406 VTWSSSNDE
+1406 
-1415 VATVS
+1415 
-1420 EGVVTAVAEGTATI
+1420 
-1434 TVTTTDGGLTATCAV
+1434 
-1449 TVKLTDGV
+1449 
-1457 LNIRILDVD
+1457 LDVD

-1479 TYKGIVIQNGHKY
+1479 TYKGIVIQNGHKF
-1492 LLR
+1492 LLK

>member
-1 MSTTM
+1 M
-6 KRYILLIATALMAVS
+6 KKYILLIATALMAVS

-45 RPCATIPY
+45 RPMATIPY

-68 ESNTDLWKCL
+68 ETNTNLWKCL

-93 SRTECGPWPYEKVN
+93 SRTECGPWPYAKVN
-107 GQYPDYTYDDYKALP
+107 GQYPDYTYDNYKALP

-147 SVHSNAATEGTT
+147 SVHSNAATDGTN
-159 TNYPLFLMRGLD
+159 TNYPLFLMRGVD

-301 IMGTVKDLHRKMNNP
+301 IMGTVKDLHRKMSNP

-328 IPCNGAEVTLLKG
+328 IPCNGAEVTLFKG

-380 LTDDQKVRFSVK
+380 LTDDQKVKFSVK

-403 SDTSYVPPTVVY
+403 SDTSYVPPTVTY

-420 PEQPAYLQLAST
+420 PEQPAYLQLAGT

-442 KLADVLADKTVR
+442 QLADVLMGKTVR

-525 FDATQAAKYGEG
+525 FDASQAAKYGEG
-537 THNDWN
+537 TYNDWN

-549 NAAGWAGKLWFAH
+549 NASGWNGKLWFTH
-562 KNNETSGNYYNAMT
+562 KKNETSGNYYNAMT

-590 IVTTATTTGDSHNTR
+590 IITTATTTGDSHNTR
-605 LPIISISD
+605 LPILSISD

-631 EYGEPQFVVSPRDDK
+631 DYGEPRFVVSPRDDK

-658 EYTLTMTTASAITPA
+658 EYALTMTTASSITPV
-673 GTFAVHTTGANYFK
+673 GTFAAHTTGANYFK

-692 MMVAPAEDAE
+692 IMVTPAEDADS
-702 GKSTGVALYDITD
+702 KNIGVALYDITD

-728 TLDAADATYT
+728 TLDTIDVTYA

-781 VTKAEETYT
+781 VTKTEDVYT

-839 DHGQALTWAVELE
+839 DNGQALTWAVELE
-852 GKTIGNVG
+852 GKPIGNVG

-870 TETSRLFNAVDNN
+870 SETSRLFNAVNNN

-904 LKVNSGLFEYDE
+904 LKVNSGVFEYDAD
-916 NYNKLNTEKY
+916 YHKLNTEKY

-976 TRDGSGIF
+976 TRNSKGVF
-984 TNNGAAVGSS
+984 TNNSAAVGSS
-994 TPGCNIF
+994 TPGCHIF
-1001 GHGANTKLLVY
+1001 GHGADTKLLVY

-1025 VVYNIGQTD
+1025 VVYNIGQSD

-1042 EAPSAVYTLTGQLN
+1042 EAPSAAYTLTGQLN
-1056 SEGNVWGTS
+1056 TEGNVWGTS

-1080 GSATSLKFYDF
+1080 ASATSLKFYDF
-1091 NGEEQFS
+1091 NGEALFS
-1098 SASDDYKDIITGSNG
+1098 SASDDYKEIITGSNG

-1127 QGGSSQFYVF
+1127 QGGSNQFYVF
-1137 DITWEGDKP
+1137 DIVWEGDKP
-1146 VLTLRYEYKHG
+1146 ILTLRYEYKHG
-1157 VSVFRQMN
+1157 ISVFRQMN

-1187 ENITTIPAHKALT
+1187 ENITTIPARKALK
-1200 VEGTAY
+1200 VA
-1206 RVKTITLNVNDTTL
+1206 KSDTTIH
-1220 LVGEDFQLTAAVAP
+1220 P
-1234 ENATYPEVTWASD
+1234 ESVTLD
-1247 NEAVATVVDG
+1247 
-1257 KVTAVAG
+1257 
-1264 GNANITATADGIVA
+1264 
-1278 TCKVSVAVPVTAVKL
+1278 
-1293 SQTEVTLNILDTIVL
+1293 QTEATIHVQETVTL

-1318 DKSVTWSSSN
+1318 DKSVTWSSSD
-1328 EAVATVIDGKVTA
+1328 EAIATVA
-1341 LTEGE
+1341 
-1346 ASIVVKTNDGG
+1346 
-1357 FTDTCKVVVKIPF
+1357 
-1370 IHVTSVTLDKT
+1370 
-1381 EITLHVEETT
+1381 
-1391 TLTATILPEAAMDKS
+1391 
-1406 VTWSSSNDE
+1406 
-1415 VATVS
+1415 

-1466 APMYDVMGRQVDN
+1466 APMYDILGRQVDN
-1479 TYKGIVIQNGHKY
+1479 TYKGIVIQNGNKY

>member
-1 MSTTM
+1 M

-29 KRIYVNPGHG
+29 KRIYINPGHG

-192 AACWAYRYGIMAS
+192 AACWTYRYGIMAS

-369 TLDATC
+369 TLDAVC

-432 YEMKQSFVGK
+432 YEMKQSFIGK

-590 IVTTATTTGDSHNTR
+590 IVTTATTTGNSHNTR
-605 LPIISISD
+605 LPVISISD

-631 EYGEPQFVVSPRDDK
+631 EYGEPRFVVSPRDDK

-658 EYTLTMTTASAITPA
+658 EYALTMTTASAITPV
-673 GTFAVHTTGANYFK
+673 GTFAAHTTGANYFK

-702 GKSTGVALYDITD
+702 GKNIGVSLYDITD

-720 ALIKTTNT
+720 ALINTTNT
-728 TLDAADATYT
+728 ALDAADVTYT

-757 LISKFTTIGVDQP
+757 LISKFTTVGVDQP
-770 ATPAIMARNLN
+770 ATAAIMAYNLN
-781 VTKAEETYT
+781 VVESGDNYV
-790 FTFDANQ
+790 FTFNANS
-797 DAVNANLVFYD
+797 DAVSANLIFYTTD
-808 AATNDY
+808 NTE
-814 VGKVAISNIKE
+814 VGAIELANVVK
-825 GANTATVNAIDLPG
+825 GANTFTIAKSELPG
-839 DHGQALTWAVELE
+839 EVGTAMTWAVELQ
-852 GKTIGNVG
+852 GQAISNVG
-860 KLFEDKSLIA
+860 TLYKATSKSLGLTRPFI
-870 TETSRLFNAVDNN
+870 SINN
-883 PESDKFGHIYVFHR
+883 SPESEYFQYLYLMDR
-897 AGSSASA
+897 AGSSN
-904 LKVNSGLFEYDE
+904 VNSGLYAFMPDY
-916 NYNKLNTEKY
+916 
-926 NGGETFGNPTRI
+926 TRI
-938 SLDDEG
+938 NTTPYKGGRAMYGSPYRTFVDDQGYIWISDGSDGYSNVIVADPANLEG
-944 YLYIADW
+944 KYEE
-951 SDNHSGVFVAN
+951 
-962 TADLSKPF
+962 
-970 TQFFQG
+970 FFQG
-976 TRDGSGIF
+976 TRDKSGII
-984 TNNGAAVGSS
+984 TNNGVEVGSS
-994 TPGCNIF
+994 SLGISIYGTGKD
-1001 GHGANTKLLVY
+1001 AKLLSL
-1012 NEDASGTLPANGA
+1012 NEDGGTSLIANSIA
-1025 VVYNIGQTD
+1025 IYNIGTEE
-1034 GSILRTWG
+1034 GTYKHSWSET
-1042 EAPSAVYTLTGQLN
+1042 PSAVIKTQGIGYDGYPLGCTHGVWVASRRSAGQNNTSYT
-1056 SEGNVWGTS
+1056 
-1065 HGFFVSQHRTEGGNN
+1065 
-1080 GSATSLKFYDF
+1080 ALKFYDWEG
-1091 NGEEQFS
+1091 NEQMN
-1098 SASDDYKDIITGSNG
+1098 SAKDPYKDFIDGG
-1113 SGYAVS
+1113 FSGACALS
-1119 ADESMLVL
+1119 KDESVL
-1127 QGGSSQFYVF
+1127 YFIDGSKHIMVW
-1137 DITWEGDKP
+1137 DIVWEGNKP
-1146 VLTLRYEYKHG
+1146 VMTLRYMFDCGLSSIREMHL
-1157 VSVFRQMN
+1157 
-1165 FDYAGNLVCT
+1165 DYAGNLVC
-1175 GDNGMYI
+1175 
-1182 FSLPG
+1182 SG
-1187 ENITTIPAHKALT
+1187 ENAVAVFTLPKADNTTIIPARKALT
-1200 VEGTAY
+1200 VTKQGAGTA
-1206 RVKTITLNVNDTTL
+1206 V
-1220 LVGEDFQLTAAVAP
+1220 EDVVAP
-1234 ENATYPEVTWASD
+1234 A
-1247 NEAVATVVDG
+1247 
-1257 KVTAVAG
+1257 
-1264 GNANITATADGIVA
+1264 
-1278 TCKVSVAVPVTAVKL
+1278 
-1293 SQTEVTLNILDTIVL
+1293 Q
-1308 TATVLPENAT
+1308 
-1318 DKSVTWSSSN
+1318 
-1328 EAVATVIDGKVTA
+1328 
-1341 LTEGE
+1341 
-1346 ASIVVKTNDGG
+1346 
-1357 FTDTCKVVVKIPF
+1357 
-1370 IHVTSVTLDKT
+1370 
-1381 EITLHVEETT
+1381 
-1391 TLTATILPEAAMDKS
+1391 
-1406 VTWSSSNDE
+1406 
-1415 VATVS
+1415 
-1420 EGVVTAVAEGTATI
+1420 
-1434 TVTTTDGGLTATCAV
+1434 
-1449 TVKLTDGV
+1449 
-1457 LNIRILDVD
+1457 LDVD
-1466 APMYDVMGRQVDN
+1466 APMYDVMGRPVDK

>member
-1 MSTTM
+1 M

-227 GSGSEATRTN
+227 DRGSEATRTN

-369 TLDATC
+369 TLDAVC

-403 SDTSYVPPTVVY
+403 SDTSYVPPTVTY

-432 YEMKQSFVGK
+432 YEMKQSFIGK

-515 LVGCNYEHTA
+515 LVGCNLEHATYTPA
-525 FDATQAAKYGEG
+525 NKWNIYKWESDAT
-537 THNDWN
+537 
-543 VYQWES
+543 
-549 NAAGWAGKLWFAH
+549 GWKGALWFDNT
-562 KNNETSGNYYNAMT
+562 NNEAAGNYYNAMV
-576 GITLAYS
+576 GSTLAYS
-583 GTTLDGF
+583 GTTEDGM
-590 IVTTATTTGDSHNTR
+590 IVSTTY
-605 LPIISISD
+605 SIGAEAHSVRFVIYSVYENNYA
-613 GALAGALRNH
+613 GAIRNQPAGIALA
-623 PADNFSTN
+623 D
-631 EYGEPQFVVSPRDDK
+631 YGHDVQMVVSPRDDK
-646 NIIITSAKKTPV
+646 SFIFSSPNKNAIEWQVVNTTKSEPKIMG
-658 EYTLTMTTASAITPA
+658 TLP
-673 GTFAVHTTGANYFK
+673 FHTNVANYFK

-692 MMVAPAEDAE
+692 MMVTPAEDAE
-702 GKSTGVALYDITD
+702 GKNIGVSLYDITD
-715 GLDKA
+715 GLNKA
-720 ALIKTTNT
+720 ALVKTTNT
-728 TLDAADATYT
+728 SLDAADATYT
-738 MAAGVVKDAD
+738 MAAGVVNNAD
-748 ITLYLVRDS
+748 ITLYIVRDS

-770 ATPAIMARNLN
+770 ATAAIMAYNLN
-781 VTKAEETYT
+781 VVEENEDNYT
-790 FTFDANQ
+790 FTFNANS
-797 DAVNANLVFYD
+797 DAVSANLIFY
-808 AATNDY
+808 AADNTE
-814 VGKVAISNIKE
+814 VGAVELANVVK
-825 GANTATVNAIDLPG
+825 GANTFTIAKSELPG
-839 DHGQALTWAVELE
+839 EVGATMTWAVELQ
-852 GKTIGNVG
+852 GHSIGNVG
-860 KLFEDKSLIA
+860 TLYKATSKSLGLTRPFI
-870 TETSRLFNAVDNN
+870 SINN
-883 PESDKFGHIYVFHR
+883 SPESEYFQYLYLMDR
-897 AGSSASA
+897 AGSSNT
-904 LKVNSGLFEYDE
+904 NSGLYAFKPDY
-916 NYNKLNTEKY
+916 
-926 NGGETFGNPTRI
+926 TRI
-938 SLDDEG
+938 NTDPYKGGRAMYGSPYRTFVDDQG
-944 YLYIADW
+944 YIWISDGSDGYSNVIIADP
-951 SDNHSGVFVAN
+951 AN
-962 TADLSKPF
+962 LENGKYEE
-970 TQFFQG
+970 FFQG
-976 TRDGSGIF
+976 SRDKNGII
-984 TNNGAAVGSS
+984 TNNGVEVGSS
-994 TPGCNIF
+994 SLGISIYGTGKD
-1001 GHGANTKLLVY
+1001 AKLLSL
-1012 NEDASGTLPANGA
+1012 NEDGGISLIANSIA
-1025 VVYNIGQTD
+1025 IYNIGTEE
-1034 GSILRTWG
+1034 GTYKHSWS
-1042 EAPSAVYTLTGQLN
+1042 EAPSAVIKTQGIGYDGYPLGCTHGVWVASRRSAGQNNTSYT
-1056 SEGNVWGTS
+1056 
-1065 HGFFVSQHRTEGGNN
+1065 
-1080 GSATSLKFYDF
+1080 ALKFYDWEG
-1091 NGEEQFS
+1091 NEQMN
-1098 SASDDYKDIITGSNG
+1098 SAKDPYKDFIDGG
-1113 SGYAVS
+1113 FSGACALS
-1119 ADESMLVL
+1119 KDESVL
-1127 QGGSSQFYVF
+1127 YFIDGSKHIMVW
-1137 DITWEGDKP
+1137 DIVWEGNKP
-1146 VLTLRYEYKHG
+1146 VMTLRYMFDCGLSSIREMHL
-1157 VSVFRQMN
+1157 
-1165 FDYAGNLVCT
+1165 DYAGNLVC
-1175 GDNGMYI
+1175 
-1182 FSLPG
+1182 SG
-1187 ENITTIPAHKALT
+1187 ENAVAVFTLPKADNTTIIPARKALT
-1200 VEGTAY
+1200 VVKSGAGTA
-1206 RVKTITLNVNDTTL
+1206 V
-1220 LVGEDFQLTAAVAP
+1220 ED
-1234 ENATYPEVTWASD
+1234 
-1247 NEAVATVVDG
+1247 
-1257 KVTAVAG
+1257 
-1264 GNANITATADGIVA
+1264 ITAPAQLD
-1278 TCKVSVAVPVTAVKL
+1278 
-1293 SQTEVTLNILDTIVL
+1293 LN
-1308 TATVLPENAT
+1308 
-1318 DKSVTWSSSN
+1318 
-1328 EAVATVIDGKVTA
+1328 
-1341 LTEGE
+1341 
-1346 ASIVVKTNDGG
+1346 
-1357 FTDTCKVVVKIPF
+1357 
-1370 IHVTSVTLDKT
+1370 
-1381 EITLHVEETT
+1381 
-1391 TLTATILPEAAMDKS
+1391 
-1406 VTWSSSNDE
+1406 
-1415 VATVS
+1415 
-1420 EGVVTAVAEGTATI
+1420 
-1434 TVTTTDGGLTATCAV
+1434 
-1449 TVKLTDGV
+1449 
-1457 LNIRILDVD
+1457 
-1466 APMYDVMGRQVDN
+1466 APMFDVLGRQVDN
-1479 TYKGIVIQNGHKY
+1479 TYKGIVIQNGHKF
-1492 LLR
+1492 LLK

>member
-1 MSTTM
+1 M

-93 SRTECGPWPYEKVN
+93 SRTECGPWPYAKVN
-107 GQYPDYTYDDYKALP
+107 GQYPDYTYDNYKALP

-301 IMGTVKDLHRKMNNP
+301 IMGTVKDLHRKMNNT

-369 TLDATC
+369 TLDAVC

-403 SDTSYVPPTVVY
+403 SDTSYVPPTVTY

-487 HTLPTDFCSVVSA
+487 NTLPTDFCSVVSA

-631 EYGEPQFVVSPRDDK
+631 EYGEPRFVVSPRDDK

-658 EYTLTMTTASAITPA
+658 EYALTMTTASAITPV
-673 GTFAVHTTGANYFK
+673 GTFAAHTTGANYFK

-692 MMVAPAEDAE
+692 MMVVPTEDAE

-757 LISKFTTIGVDQP
+757 LISKFTTVGVDQP
-770 ATPAIMARNLN
+770 ATAAIMAYNLN
-781 VTKAEETYT
+781 VVENGDNYT
-790 FTFDANQ
+790 FTFNTNS
-797 DAVNANLVFYD
+797 DAVSASLIFYAADNTEAGAIELANV
-808 AATNDY
+808 
-814 VGKVAISNIKE
+814 VK
-825 GANTATVNAIDLPG
+825 GANTFTIAKSELPG
-839 DHGQALTWAVELE
+839 EVGTAMTWAVELQ
-852 GKTIGNVG
+852 GQAISNVG
-860 KLFEDKSLIA
+860 TLYKATSKSLGLTRPFI
-870 TETSRLFNAVDNN
+870 SINN
-883 PESDKFGHIYVFHR
+883 SPESEYFQYLYLMDR
-897 AGSSASA
+897 AGSSN
-904 LKVNSGLFEYDE
+904 VNSGLYAFMPDY
-916 NYNKLNTEKY
+916 
-926 NGGETFGNPTRI
+926 TRI
-938 SLDDEG
+938 NTTPYKGGRAMYGSPYRTFVDDQGYIWISDGSDGYSNVIVADPANLEG
-944 YLYIADW
+944 KYEE
-951 SDNHSGVFVAN
+951 
-962 TADLSKPF
+962 
-970 TQFFQG
+970 FFQG
-976 TRDGSGIF
+976 TRDKSGII
-984 TNNGAAVGSS
+984 TNNGVEVGSS
-994 TPGCNIF
+994 SLGISIYGTGKD
-1001 GHGANTKLLVY
+1001 AKLLSL
-1012 NEDASGTLPANGA
+1012 NEDGGTSLIANSIA
-1025 VVYNIGQTD
+1025 IYNIGTEE
-1034 GSILRTWG
+1034 GTYKHSWSET
-1042 EAPSAVYTLTGQLN
+1042 PSAVIKTQGIGYDGYPLGCTHGVWVASRRSAGQNNTSYT
-1056 SEGNVWGTS
+1056 
-1065 HGFFVSQHRTEGGNN
+1065 
-1080 GSATSLKFYDF
+1080 ALKFYDWEG
-1091 NGEEQFS
+1091 NEQMN
-1098 SASDDYKDIITGSNG
+1098 SAKDPYKDFIDGG
-1113 SGYAVS
+1113 FSGACALS
-1119 ADESMLVL
+1119 KDESVL
-1127 QGGSSQFYVF
+1127 YFIDGSKHIMVW
-1137 DITWEGDKP
+1137 DIVWEGNKP
-1146 VLTLRYEYKHG
+1146 VMTLRYMFDCGLSSIREMHL
-1157 VSVFRQMN
+1157 
-1165 FDYAGNLVCT
+1165 DYAGNLVC
-1175 GDNGMYI
+1175 
-1182 FSLPG
+1182 SG
-1187 ENITTIPAHKALT
+1187 ENAVAIFTLPKADNTTIIPARKALT
-1200 VEGTAY
+1200 VTKQGAGTA
-1206 RVKTITLNVNDTTL
+1206 V
-1220 LVGEDFQLTAAVAP
+1220 EDVVAP
-1234 ENATYPEVTWASD
+1234 A
-1247 NEAVATVVDG
+1247 
-1257 KVTAVAG
+1257 
-1264 GNANITATADGIVA
+1264 
-1278 TCKVSVAVPVTAVKL
+1278 
-1293 SQTEVTLNILDTIVL
+1293 Q
-1308 TATVLPENAT
+1308 
-1318 DKSVTWSSSN
+1318 
-1328 EAVATVIDGKVTA
+1328 
-1341 LTEGE
+1341 
-1346 ASIVVKTNDGG
+1346 
-1357 FTDTCKVVVKIPF
+1357 
-1370 IHVTSVTLDKT
+1370 
-1381 EITLHVEETT
+1381 
-1391 TLTATILPEAAMDKS
+1391 
-1406 VTWSSSNDE
+1406 
-1415 VATVS
+1415 
-1420 EGVVTAVAEGTATI
+1420 
-1434 TVTTTDGGLTATCAV
+1434 
-1449 TVKLTDGV
+1449 
-1457 LNIRILDVD
+1457 LDVD

>member
-122 DYTKYNRNLSEI
+122 DYAKYNRNLSEI

-301 IMGTVKDLHRKMNNP
+301 IMGTVKDLHRKMNNT

-380 LTDDQKVRFSVK
+380 LTDDQKVKFSVK

-403 SDTSYVPPTVVY
+403 SDTSYVPPTITY

-454 RVLYRNGNMYVL
+454 RVLYRNGNMYIL

-515 LVGCNYEHTA
+515 LVGCNMEHATYTPA
-525 FDATQAAKYGEG
+525 NTWNIYKWENDAT
-537 THNDWN
+537 
-543 VYQWES
+543 
-549 NAAGWAGKLWFAH
+549 GWKGALWFNNT
-562 KNNETSGNYYNAMT
+562 NNEAAGNYYNAMV
-576 GITLAYS
+576 GSTLAYS
-583 GTTLDGF
+583 GTTEDGM
-590 IVTTATTTGDSHNTR
+590 IVSTTY
-605 LPIISISD
+605 SIGAEAHSVRFVIYTVYENNYA
-613 GALAGALRNH
+613 GAIRNQPVGIALA
-623 PADNFSTN
+623 D
-631 EYGEPQFVVSPRDDK
+631 YGHDVQMVVSPRDDK
-646 NIIITSAKKTPV
+646 SFIFSSPNKNAIEWQVVNTTKSEPKIMG
-658 EYTLTMTTASAITPA
+658 TLP
-673 GTFAVHTTGANYFK
+673 FHTNVANYFK

-692 MMVAPAEDAE
+692 MMVTPAEDAD
-702 GKSTGVALYDITD
+702 GKNTGVALYDITD

-748 ITLYLVRDS
+748 MTFYLVCDS
-757 LISKFTTIGVDQP
+757 TISKFTTVGVDQP
-770 ATPAIMARNLN
+770 AIASIMAYNLN
-781 VTKAEETYT
+781 VVENGDNYT
-790 FTFDANQ
+790 FTFNANS
-797 DAVNANLVFYD
+797 DAVSANLIFY
-808 AATNDY
+808 AADNTEAGAVELAN
-814 VGKVAISNIKE
+814 VVK
-825 GANTATVNAIDLPG
+825 GANSFTIAKSELPG
-839 DHGQALTWAVELE
+839 EVGTAMTWAVELQ
-852 GKTIGNVG
+852 GQAISNVG
-860 KLFEDKSLIA
+860 TLYKATSKSLGLTRPFI
-870 TETSRLFNAVDNN
+870 SINN
-883 PESDKFGHIYVFHR
+883 SPESEYFQYLYLMDR
-897 AGSSASA
+897 AGSSNE
-904 LKVNSGLFEYDE
+904 NSGLYAFMPDY
-916 NYNKLNTEKY
+916 
-926 NGGETFGNPTRI
+926 TRI
-938 SLDDEG
+938 NTTPYKGGRAMYGSPYRTFVDDQGYIWISDGSDGYSNVIVADPANLEG
-944 YLYIADW
+944 KYEE
-951 SDNHSGVFVAN
+951 
-962 TADLSKPF
+962 
-970 TQFFQG
+970 FFQG
-976 TRDGSGIF
+976 TRDKSGII
-984 TNNGAAVGSS
+984 TNNGVEVGSS
-994 TPGCNIF
+994 SLGISIYGTGKD
-1001 GHGANTKLLVY
+1001 AKLLSL
-1012 NEDASGTLPANGA
+1012 NKDGGTSLIANSIA
-1025 VVYNIGQTD
+1025 IYNIGTEE
-1034 GSILRTWG
+1034 GTYKHSWS
-1042 EAPSAVYTLTGQLN
+1042 EAPSAVIKTQGIVYDGYPLGCTHGIWVASRRSAGQNNTGYT
-1056 SEGNVWGTS
+1056 
-1065 HGFFVSQHRTEGGNN
+1065 
-1080 GSATSLKFYDF
+1080 ALKFYDW
-1091 NGEEQFS
+1091 NGNEQMN
-1098 SASDDYKDIITGSNG
+1098 SAKDPYKDIIDGG
-1113 SGYAVS
+1113 YSGACVLS
-1119 ADESMLVL
+1119 KDESVL
-1127 QGGSSQFYVF
+1127 YFIDGSKHIMVW
-1137 DITWEGDKP
+1137 DIVWEGNKP
-1146 VLTLRYEYKHG
+1146 VMTLRYMFDCGLSSIREMHL
-1157 VSVFRQMN
+1157 
-1165 FDYAGNLVCT
+1165 DYAGNLVC
-1175 GDNGMYI
+1175 
-1182 FSLPG
+1182 SG
-1187 ENITTIPAHKALT
+1187 ENAVAVFTLPKADNTTIIPARKALT
-1200 VEGTAY
+1200 VTKQGAGTA
-1206 RVKTITLNVNDTTL
+1206 V
-1220 LVGEDFQLTAAVAP
+1220 EDVVAP
-1234 ENATYPEVTWASD
+1234 A
-1247 NEAVATVVDG
+1247 
-1257 KVTAVAG
+1257 
-1264 GNANITATADGIVA
+1264 
-1278 TCKVSVAVPVTAVKL
+1278 
-1293 SQTEVTLNILDTIVL
+1293 Q
-1308 TATVLPENAT
+1308 
-1318 DKSVTWSSSN
+1318 
-1328 EAVATVIDGKVTA
+1328 
-1341 LTEGE
+1341 
-1346 ASIVVKTNDGG
+1346 
-1357 FTDTCKVVVKIPF
+1357 
-1370 IHVTSVTLDKT
+1370 
-1381 EITLHVEETT
+1381 
-1391 TLTATILPEAAMDKS
+1391 
-1406 VTWSSSNDE
+1406 
-1415 VATVS
+1415 
-1420 EGVVTAVAEGTATI
+1420 
-1434 TVTTTDGGLTATCAV
+1434 
-1449 TVKLTDGV
+1449 
-1457 LNIRILDVD
+1457 LDVD

>member
-1 MSTTM
+1 M
-6 KRYILLIATALMAVS
+6 KRYILLIATALMALS

-53 PALSSTGMPDTCGFY
+53 PNLSSTSMPDTCGFY

-93 SRTECGPWPYEKVN
+93 SRTECGPWPYAKVN
-107 GQYPDYTYDDYKALP
+107 GQYPDYTYDNYKALP

-147 SVHSNAATEGTT
+147 SVHSNAAGEGTT
-159 TNYPLFLMRGLD
+159 TNYPLFLMRG
-171 KDKRGDATSPH
+171 KDKNDRGETATSPY
-182 DFVEGSYERA
+182 DYVEGSYERA
-192 AACWAYRYGIMAS
+192 VACWAYRFGIMAS

-227 GSGSEATRTN
+227 GSGTESTRAN

-248 KHGAPGFLVE
+248 RHGAPGFLVE

-279 EGLAYYRGIVDYY
+279 EGLAYYRGIVDFY
-292 GADKEKVGY
+292 GADKENVGY

-369 TLDATC
+369 TLDAVC

-380 LTDDQKVRFSVK
+380 LTDDQKVKFSVK

-403 SDTSYVPPTVVY
+403 SDTSYVPPTVTY

-454 RVLYRNGNMYVL
+454 RVLYRNGNMYIL

-562 KNNETSGNYYNAMT
+562 KNNETSGNYFNAMT

-590 IVTTATTTGDSHNTR
+590 IITTATTTGESHNTR
-605 LPIISISD
+605 LPILSISD
-613 GALAGALRNH
+613 GVLAGALRNH
-623 PADNFSTN
+623 PADNFSIN
-631 EYGEPQFVVSPRDDK
+631 DYGEPWFVVSPRDDK

-658 EYTLTMTTASAITPA
+658 EYALTMTTASAITPV
-673 GTFAVHTTGANYFK
+673 GTFAAHTTGANYFK

-692 MMVAPAEDAE
+692 MMVSPAEDAD
-702 GKSTGVALYDITD
+702 GKNIGVALYDITD
-715 GLDKA
+715 GLNKA
-720 ALIKTTNT
+720 TLIKTTNT
-728 TLDAADATYT
+728 TLDAADATFT
-738 MAAGVVKDAD
+738 IAAGVVNSAD
-748 ITLYLVRDS
+748 ITLYLVRDNF
-757 LISKFTTIGVDQP
+757 ISKFTTIGVDQP
-770 ATPAIMARNLN
+770 ATAAIMAYNLN
-781 VTKAEETYT
+781 VVENGDNYT
-790 FTFDANQ
+790 FTFNTNS
-797 DAVNANLVFYD
+797 DAVSASLIFYAADNTEVGAVELANV
-808 AATNDY
+808 
-814 VGKVAISNIKE
+814 VK
-825 GANTATVNAIDLPG
+825 GANTFTIAKDELPG
-839 DHGQALTWAVELE
+839 EAGTTMIWAVELQ
-852 GKTIGNVG
+852 GQSISNIG
-860 KLFEDKSLIA
+860 KLYEDKSLIA
-870 TETSRLFNAVDNN
+870 TGTSRLFNAINNN
-883 PESDKFGHIYVFHR
+883 PESDKFGYIYVFHR
-897 AGSSASA
+897 GGSTQATMA
-904 LKVNSGLFEYDE
+904 VRETSGVFEYDN
-916 NYNKLNTEKY
+916 NYSKLNSVRY
-926 NGGETFGNPTRI
+926 SGEVKTFGNPGRV
-938 SLDDEG
+938 SLDDNG
-944 YLYIADW
+944 YLYITDW
-951 SDNHSGVFVAN
+951 SDGNSGIFVAN
-962 TADLSKPF
+962 TADLSQPF

-976 TRDGSGIF
+976 TRNGNGVF

-994 TPGCNIF
+994 TPGCHIF
-1001 GHGANTKLLVY
+1001 GHGADTKLLVY
-1012 NEDASGTLPANGA
+1012 NEDASGTLPKNGA
-1025 VVYNIGQTD
+1025 VVYNIGQPD

-1042 EAPSAVYTLTGQLN
+1042 EAPSAVYTLTGQGN
-1056 SEGNVWGTS
+1056 TEGNVWGTS
-1065 HGFFVSQHRTEGGNN
+1065 HGFFVSQSRTEGNN
-1080 GSATSLKFYDF
+1080 NASATSLKFYDF
-1091 NGEEQFS
+1091 NGEAQFS
-1098 SASDDYKDIITGSNG
+1098 SASDEYKEIITGSNG

-1127 QGGSSQFYVF
+1127 QGGSNQFYVF
-1137 DITWEGDKP
+1137 DITWEGNKP
-1146 VLTLRYEYKHG
+1146 FLTLRYEYEHG

-1182 FSLPG
+1182 FSLPKAD
-1187 ENITTIPAHKALT
+1187 NTTIIPARKTLT
-1200 VEGTAY
+1200 VSKKDTGTA
-1206 RVKTITLNVNDTTL
+1206 V
-1220 LVGEDFQLTAAVAP
+1220 ED
-1234 ENATYPEVTWASD
+1234 
-1247 NEAVATVVDG
+1247 
-1257 KVTAVAG
+1257 
-1264 GNANITATADGIVA
+1264 ATAPAQLD
-1278 TCKVSVAVPVTAVKL
+1278 
-1293 SQTEVTLNILDTIVL
+1293 LN
-1308 TATVLPENAT
+1308 
-1318 DKSVTWSSSN
+1318 
-1328 EAVATVIDGKVTA
+1328 
-1341 LTEGE
+1341 
-1346 ASIVVKTNDGG
+1346 
-1357 FTDTCKVVVKIPF
+1357 
-1370 IHVTSVTLDKT
+1370 
-1381 EITLHVEETT
+1381 
-1391 TLTATILPEAAMDKS
+1391 
-1406 VTWSSSNDE
+1406 
-1415 VATVS
+1415 
-1420 EGVVTAVAEGTATI
+1420 
-1434 TVTTTDGGLTATCAV
+1434 
-1449 TVKLTDGV
+1449 
-1457 LNIRILDVD
+1457 
-1466 APMYDVMGRQVDN
+1466 APMYDVLGRQVVN
-1479 TYKGIVIQNGHKY
+1479 TYKGIVIQNGHKF
-1492 LLR
+1492 LLK

>member
-1 MSTTM
+1 M

-107 GQYPDYTYDDYKALP
+107 GQYPDYTYGDYKALP

-279 EGLAYYRGIVDYY
+279 EGLAYYRGIIDYY
-292 GADKEKVGY
+292 GADKETTGY

-403 SDTSYVPPTVVY
+403 SDTSYVPPTVTY

-432 YEMKQSFVGK
+432 YEMTQSFVGK

-515 LVGCNYEHTA
+515 LVGCNLEHATYTPA
-525 FDATQAAKYGEG
+525 NKWNIYKWESDAT
-537 THNDWN
+537 
-543 VYQWES
+543 
-549 NAAGWAGKLWFAH
+549 GWKGALWFDNT
-562 KNNETSGNYYNAMT
+562 NNEAAGNYYNAMV
-576 GITLAYS
+576 GSTLAYS
-583 GTTLDGF
+583 GTTEDGM
-590 IVTTATTTGDSHNTR
+590 IVSTTY
-605 LPIISISD
+605 SIGAEAHSVRFVIYSVYENNYA
-613 GALAGALRNH
+613 GAIRNQPAGIALA
-623 PADNFSTN
+623 D
-631 EYGEPQFVVSPRDDK
+631 YGHDVQMVVSPRDDK
-646 NIIITSAKKTPV
+646 SFIFSSPNKNAIEWQVVNTTKSEPKIMG
-658 EYTLTMTTASAITPA
+658 TLP
-673 GTFAVHTTGANYFK
+673 FHTNVANYFK

-692 MMVAPAEDAE
+692 MMVTPAEDAE
-702 GKSTGVALYDITD
+702 GKNIGVSLYDITD

-770 ATPAIMARNLN
+770 TIAAIMAYNLN
-781 VTKAEETYT
+781 VVESGDNYT
-790 FTFDANQ
+790 FTFNANS
-797 DAVNANLVFYD
+797 DAVSANLIFYTAD
-808 AATNDY
+808 NTEA
-814 VGKVAISNIKE
+814 GAIELANVVK
-825 GANTATVNAIDLPG
+825 GANSFTIAKDELPG
-839 DHGQALTWAVELE
+839 EAGTTMTWAVELQ
-852 GKTIGNVG
+852 GLAIGNVG
-860 KLFEDKSLIA
+860 TLYKATSESLGLTRPFI
-870 TETSRLFNAVDNN
+870 SINN
-883 PESDKFGHIYVFHR
+883 SPESEYFQYLYLMDRKG
-897 AGSSASA
+897 ANKAD
-904 LKVNSGLFEYDE
+904 NGLYAFKPDY
-916 NYNKLNTEKY
+916 
-926 NGGETFGNPTRI
+926 TRI
-938 SLDDEG
+938 NTDPYKGGRAMYGSPYRTFVDDQGYIWISDGSDGYSNVIVADPANLEG
-944 YLYIADW
+944 KYEE
-951 SDNHSGVFVAN
+951 
-962 TADLSKPF
+962 
-970 TQFFQG
+970 FFQG
-976 TRDGSGIF
+976 TRDKSGII
-984 TNNGAAVGSS
+984 TNNGVEVGSS
-994 TPGCNIF
+994 SLGISIYGTGKD
-1001 GHGANTKLLVY
+1001 AKLLSL
-1012 NEDASGTLPANGA
+1012 NEDGGTSLIANSIA
-1025 VVYNIGQTD
+1025 IYNIGTEE
-1034 GSILRTWG
+1034 GTYKHSWSET
-1042 EAPSAVYTLTGQLN
+1042 PSAVIKTQGIGYDGYPLGCTHGVWVASRRSAGQNNTSYT
-1056 SEGNVWGTS
+1056 
-1065 HGFFVSQHRTEGGNN
+1065 
-1080 GSATSLKFYDF
+1080 ALKFYDWEG
-1091 NGEEQFS
+1091 NEQMN
-1098 SASDDYKDIITGSNG
+1098 SAKDPYKDLIDGG
-1113 SGYAVS
+1113 FSGACALS
-1119 ADESMLVL
+1119 KDESVL
-1127 QGGSSQFYVF
+1127 YFIDGSKHIMVW
-1137 DITWEGDKP
+1137 DIVWEGNKP
-1146 VLTLRYEYKHG
+1146 VMTLRYMFDCGLSSIREMHL
-1157 VSVFRQMN
+1157 
-1165 FDYAGNLVCT
+1165 DYAGNLVC
-1175 GDNGMYI
+1175 
-1182 FSLPG
+1182 SG
-1187 ENITTIPAHKALT
+1187 ENAVAVFTLPKADNTTIIPARKALT
-1200 VEGTAY
+1200 VSKNGTG
-1206 RVKTITLNVNDTTL
+1206 TH
-1220 LVGEDFQLTAAVAP
+1220 VGEVAAPAQL
-1234 ENATYPEVTWASD
+1234 D
-1247 NEAVATVVDG
+1247 
-1257 KVTAVAG
+1257 
-1264 GNANITATADGIVA
+1264 
-1278 TCKVSVAVPVTAVKL
+1278 
-1293 SQTEVTLNILDTIVL
+1293 LN
-1308 TATVLPENAT
+1308 
-1318 DKSVTWSSSN
+1318 
-1328 EAVATVIDGKVTA
+1328 
-1341 LTEGE
+1341 
-1346 ASIVVKTNDGG
+1346 
-1357 FTDTCKVVVKIPF
+1357 
-1370 IHVTSVTLDKT
+1370 
-1381 EITLHVEETT
+1381 
-1391 TLTATILPEAAMDKS
+1391 
-1406 VTWSSSNDE
+1406 
-1415 VATVS
+1415 
-1420 EGVVTAVAEGTATI
+1420 
-1434 TVTTTDGGLTATCAV
+1434 
-1449 TVKLTDGV
+1449 
-1457 LNIRILDVD
+1457 
-1466 APMYDVMGRQVDN
+1466 APMYDVLGRQVDK

>member
-1 MSTTM
+1 M
-6 KRYILLIATALMAVS
+6 KRYILLVATALMAVS

-53 PALSSTGMPDTCGFY
+53 PNLSSTGMPDTCGFY

-84 EAAGATVLY
+84 QAAGATVFY
-93 SRTECGPWPYEKVN
+93 SRTECGPWPYAKVD
-107 GQYPDYTYDDYKALP
+107 GQYPDFTFKKDKFSYDSLP

-227 GSGSEATRTN
+227 GSGTESTRAN

-248 KHGAPGFLVE
+248 RHGAPGFLVE

-279 EGLAYYRGIVDYY
+279 EGLAYYRGIVDFY
-292 GADKEKVGY
+292 GADKENVGY

-403 SDTSYVPPTVVY
+403 SDTSYVPPTVTY

-466 AVDAAKEP
+466 AIDAAKEP
-474 TLIEVDAEKQTVL
+474 TLIEVDAKTQTIL

-515 LVGCNYEHTA
+515 LVGCNLEHATYTPA
-525 FDATQAAKYGEG
+525 NKWNIYKWESDAT
-537 THNDWN
+537 
-543 VYQWES
+543 
-549 NAAGWAGKLWFAH
+549 GWKGALWFDNT
-562 KNNETSGNYYNAMT
+562 NNEAAGNYYNAMV
-576 GITLAYS
+576 GSTLAYS
-583 GTTLDGF
+583 GTTEDGM
-590 IVTTATTTGDSHNTR
+590 IVSTTY
-605 LPIISISD
+605 SIGAEAHSVRFVIYSVYENNYA
-613 GALAGALRNH
+613 GAIRNQPAGIALA
-623 PADNFSTN
+623 D
-631 EYGEPQFVVSPRDDK
+631 YGHDVQMVVSPRDDK
-646 NIIITSAKKTPV
+646 SFIFSSPNKNAIEWQVVNTTKSEPKIMG
-658 EYTLTMTTASAITPA
+658 TLP
-673 GTFAVHTTGANYFK
+673 FHTNVANYFK

-692 MMVAPAEDAE
+692 MMVTPAEDAE
-702 GKSTGVALYDITD
+702 GKNIGVSLYDITD
-715 GLDKA
+715 GLNKA
-720 ALIKTTNT
+720 ALVKTTNT
-728 TLDAADATYT
+728 SLDAADATYT
-738 MAAGVVKDAD
+738 MAAGVVNNTD
-748 ITLYLVRDS
+748 ITLYIVRDS

-770 ATPAIMARNLN
+770 ATAAIMAYNLN
-781 VTKAEETYT
+781 VVESGDNYV
-790 FTFDANQ
+790 FTFNANS
-797 DAVNANLVFYD
+797 DAVSANLIFYTTD
-808 AATNDY
+808 NTE
-814 VGKVAISNIKE
+814 VGAIELANVVK
-825 GANTATVNAIDLPG
+825 GANTFTIAKSELPG
-839 DHGQALTWAVELE
+839 EVGTAMTWAVELQ
-852 GKTIGNVG
+852 GQSISNIG
-860 KLFEDKSLIA
+860 KLYEDKSLIA
-870 TETSRLFNAVDNN
+870 TGTSRLFNAINNN
-883 PESDKFGHIYVFHR
+883 PESDKFGYIYVFHR
-897 AGSSASA
+897 GGSTQATMA
-904 LKVNSGLFEYDE
+904 VRETSGVFEYDN
-916 NYNKLNTEKY
+916 NYSKLNSVRYSGDVK
-926 NGGETFGNPTRI
+926 TFGNPGRV
-938 SLDDEG
+938 SLDDNG
-944 YLYIADW
+944 YLYITDW
-951 SDNHSGVFVAN
+951 SDGNSGIFVAN
-962 TADLSKPF
+962 TADLSQPF

-976 TRDGSGIF
+976 TRNGNGVF

-994 TPGCNIF
+994 TPGCHIF
-1001 GHGANTKLLVY
+1001 GHGADTKLLVY
-1012 NEDASGTLPANGA
+1012 NEDASGTLPKNGA
-1025 VVYNIGQTD
+1025 VVYNIGQPD

-1042 EAPSAVYTLTGQLN
+1042 EAPSAVYTLTGQGN
-1056 SEGNVWGTS
+1056 TEGNVWGTS
-1065 HGFFVSQHRTEGGNN
+1065 HGFFVSQSRTEGNN
-1080 GSATSLKFYDF
+1080 NASATSLKFYDF
-1091 NGEEQFS
+1091 NGKAQFS
-1098 SASDDYKDIITGSNG
+1098 SASDEYKEIITGSNG

-1137 DITWEGDKP
+1137 DITWEGNKP
-1146 VLTLRYEYKHG
+1146 VLTLRYEYEHG

-1182 FSLPG
+1182 FSLPRTD
-1187 ENITTIPAHKALT
+1187 NTTIIPARKALT
-1200 VEGTAY
+1200 VSKNGTG
-1206 RVKTITLNVNDTTL
+1206 T
-1220 LVGEDFQLTAAVAP
+1220 
-1234 ENATYPEVTWASD
+1234 
-1247 NEAVATVVDG
+1247 
-1257 KVTAVAG
+1257 
-1264 GNANITATADGIVA
+1264 
-1278 TCKVSVAVPVTAVKL
+1278 
-1293 SQTEVTLNILDTIVL
+1293 
-1308 TATVLPENAT
+1308 
-1318 DKSVTWSSSN
+1318 
-1328 EAVATVIDGKVTA
+1328 
-1341 LTEGE
+1341 
-1346 ASIVVKTNDGG
+1346 
-1357 FTDTCKVVVKIPF
+1357 
-1370 IHVTSVTLDKT
+1370 HV
-1381 EITLHVEETT
+1381 
-1391 TLTATILPEAAMDKS
+1391 
-1406 VTWSSSNDE
+1406 DE
-1415 VATVS
+1415 VA
-1420 EGVVTAVAEGTATI
+1420 APAQL
-1434 TVTTTDGGLTATCAV
+1434 D
-1449 TVKLTDGV
+1449 
-1457 LNIRILDVD
+1457 LN
-1466 APMYDVMGRQVDN
+1466 APMYDVLGRQVDN
-1479 TYKGIVIQNGHKY
+1479 TYKGIVIQNGHKF
-1492 LLR
+1492 LLK

>member
-1 MSTTM
+1 M
-6 KRYILLIATALMAVS
+6 KRYILLVATALMAVS
-21 MSAADLTG
+21 MSAANLTG

-107 GQYPDYTYDDYKALP
+107 GQYPDYTYENYKALP

-369 TLDATC
+369 TLDAVC

-403 SDTSYVPPTVVY
+403 SDTSYVPPTVTY

-432 YEMKQSFVGK
+432 YEMKQSFIGK

-525 FDATQAAKYGEG
+525 FDASYAAQYGEG

-549 NAAGWAGKLWFAH
+549 DAAGWKGKLWFAH
-562 KNNETSGNYYNAMT
+562 KNNETSGNYFNAMT

-590 IVTTATTTGDSHNTR
+590 IITTATTTGESHNTR
-605 LPIISISD
+605 LPILSISD
-613 GALAGALRNH
+613 GVLAGALRNH
-623 PADNFSTN
+623 PADNFSIN
-631 EYGEPQFVVSPRDDK
+631 DYGEPWFVVSPRDDK

-658 EYTLTMTTASAITPA
+658 EYALTMTTASAITPV
-673 GTFAVHTTGANYFK
+673 GTFAAHTTGANYFK

-692 MMVAPAEDAE
+692 MMVSPAEDAD
-702 GKSTGVALYDITD
+702 GKNIGVALYDITD
-715 GLDKA
+715 GLSKA
-720 ALIKTTNT
+720 ALVKTTNT

-738 MAAGVVKDAD
+738 MAAGVVNNAD
-748 ITLYLVRDS
+748 ITLYLVCES
-757 LISKFTTIGVDQP
+757 LISKFTTVGVDQP
-770 ATPAIMARNLN
+770 AIASIMAYNLN
-781 VTKAEETYT
+781 VVENGDNYT
-790 FTFDANQ
+790 FTFNANS
-797 DAVNANLVFYD
+797 DAVSANLIFYTTD
-808 AATNDY
+808 NTEAGAIELAN
-814 VGKVAISNIKE
+814 VAK
-825 GANTATVNAIDLPG
+825 GANTFTIAKGELPG
-839 DHGQALTWAVELE
+839 EVGATMTWAVELQ
-852 GKTIGNVG
+852 GQSISNIG
-860 KLFEDKSLIA
+860 KLYEDKSLIA
-870 TETSRLFNAVDNN
+870 TGTSRLFNAINNN
-883 PESDKFGHIYVFHR
+883 PESDKFGYIYVFHR
-897 AGSSASA
+897 GGSTQATMA
-904 LKVNSGLFEYDE
+904 VRETSGVFEYDN
-916 NYNKLNTEKY
+916 NYSKLNSVRYSGDVK
-926 NGGETFGNPTRI
+926 TFGNPGRV
-938 SLDDEG
+938 SLDDNG
-944 YLYIADW
+944 YLYITDW
-951 SDNHSGVFVAN
+951 SDGNSGIFVAN
-962 TADLSKPF
+962 TADLSQPF

-976 TRDGSGIF
+976 TRNGNGVF

-994 TPGCNIF
+994 TPGCHIF
-1001 GHGANTKLLVY
+1001 GHGADTKLLVY
-1012 NEDASGTLPANGA
+1012 NEDASGTLPKNGA
-1025 VVYNIGQTD
+1025 VVYNIGQPD

-1042 EAPSAVYTLTGQLN
+1042 EAPSAVYTLTGQGN
-1056 SEGNVWGTS
+1056 TEGNVWGTS
-1065 HGFFVSQHRTEGGNN
+1065 HGFFVSQSRTEGNN
-1080 GSATSLKFYDF
+1080 NASATSLKFYDF
-1091 NGEEQFS
+1091 NGEAQFS
-1098 SASDDYKDIITGSNG
+1098 SASDEYKEIITGSNG

-1127 QGGSSQFYVF
+1127 QGGSNQFYVF
-1137 DITWEGDKP
+1137 DITWEGNKP
-1146 VLTLRYEYKHG
+1146 FLTLRYEYEHG

-1182 FSLPG
+1182 FSLPKAD
-1187 ENITTIPAHKALT
+1187 NTTIIPARKALT
-1200 VEGTAY
+1200 VTKKGTGTA
-1206 RVKTITLNVNDTTL
+1206 V
-1220 LVGEDFQLTAAVAP
+1220 ED
-1234 ENATYPEVTWASD
+1234 
-1247 NEAVATVVDG
+1247 
-1257 KVTAVAG
+1257 VTAPA
-1264 GNANITATADGIVA
+1264 
-1278 TCKVSVAVPVTAVKL
+1278 
-1293 SQTEVTLNILDTIVL
+1293 QLDM
-1308 TATVLPENAT
+1308 N
-1318 DKSVTWSSSN
+1318 
-1328 EAVATVIDGKVTA
+1328 
-1341 LTEGE
+1341 
-1346 ASIVVKTNDGG
+1346 
-1357 FTDTCKVVVKIPF
+1357 
-1370 IHVTSVTLDKT
+1370 
-1381 EITLHVEETT
+1381 
-1391 TLTATILPEAAMDKS
+1391 
-1406 VTWSSSNDE
+1406 
-1415 VATVS
+1415 
-1420 EGVVTAVAEGTATI
+1420 
-1434 TVTTTDGGLTATCAV
+1434 
-1449 TVKLTDGV
+1449 
-1457 LNIRILDVD
+1457 
-1466 APMYDVMGRQVDN
+1466 APMYDVLGRQVDK

-1492 LLR
+1492 LLQ